1 MVDSLI
7 LFQKGLFLFSPKFL
21 IWAFLREAKV
31 HNRTLVLAG
40 SFLAMVFSFAVVF
53 YSWSFPEIGVRA
65 AFSLDIQYFQKENLF
80 DSNQDL
86 PLTGDRITALDG
98 NPIFSWPQF
107 LRTVQHLPF
116 SDPANGVP
124 NTVRLG
130 FYRPNDQTYH
140 ESVLLYGQTS
150 LENMIPSFL
159 WLVLKMGMVFAG
171 GLILWWKPAE
181 DSARQ
186 FFILGLVSLVAY
198 MGGYHWWRIATQPV
212 LIFCFQAGAIFLP
225 AVSLHF
231 FMIFPKK
238 KLFLV
243 RRPLATFLVV
253 YGVPCLFLF
262 LMVTGYLRLRLIY
275 GVDSASAEGANFIL
289 HEMLLEIYFC
299 LAVSFVWFLGCIAC
313 LIHSFRSA
321 SDETER
327 NQAKWILMG
336 CVAAL
341 APIVYSGYI
350 VFTDASRFGQ
360 GGATWP
366 MFAASLFVTAS
377 FSVSITRYKLIQLSQ
392 YLSSGFSYFLMSSLA
407 GLIYYGIVFLGMLLV
422 GTQFIERPSLSQV
435 AMVSGTAMIIILM
448 LDRLRGRMKA
458 ALDRRFFKE
467 KIKLDQTF
475 RKMSQAIENLVDPL
489 LMARRLLLTTTES
502 LGVPKG
508 SVFLKAP
515 DFSGFK
521 LADYLGNSPRQDV
534 VYNDSVLAKVL
545 LKGESVCLDLASMPG
560 DPAIR
565 KILNSL
571 GGVTVVPL
579 QHEED
584 LTGFLVL
591 GQKGSGAFTID
602 DLNLLAAFSQITVLG
617 LVSAEGH
624 KKIDLLNNELKG
636 KVVKIA
642 EQQNRILAL
651 QSQLSRSSQVSEL
664 TDGQMGD
671 ATTINTAFGLYPNTQ
686 PQKLVGSSLQI
697 KYVMELVGKVA
708 PGGSAVLLCGES
720 GTGKEVV
727 AQVVHDQSSRADKPF
742 VKVHCGALS
751 AGLLESE
758 LFGHVKGAFTSAIKD
773 KIGRFEAANGGTLF
787 LDEIGDINQEVQIK
801 LLRVL
806 QEKIFEKVGS
816 NAPVQV
822 DVRIIAATHQNLEE
836 LIRQGKFR
844 SDLFYRLNV
853 FPITIPALRDREDD
867 IPELSYYFLQKVC
880 DKIGKTISSID
891 DEALLCLRAFS
902 WPGNIRQ
909 LENVIE
915 RAVVITSSNSLLV
928 DDLPDEIKAMAYDF
942 KTSAGVISSD
952 PRLVKITDQSKFDY
966 LRREKDKIL
975 QALSQH
981 GGNKSKVARNLG
993 MARST
998 LVSRMKKLG
1007 LE

>member
-1 MVDSLI
+1 M
-7 LFQKGLFLFSPKFL
+7 FSPKFVV
-21 IWAFLREAKV
+21 WAFLREAKV
-31 HNRTLVLAG
+31 HNRTLVLTG

-65 AFSLDIQYFQKENLF
+65 VFSLDIQYFQKENLLNS
-80 DSNQDL
+80 DQEL
-86 PLTGDRITALDG
+86 PLTGDKITALDG
-98 NPIFSWPQF
+98 NTIYSWPQF
-107 LRTVQHLPF
+107 LRTVQQLPIRN
-116 SDPANGVP
+116 SADGVP

-130 FYRPNDQTYH
+130 FYRPSDQTNH
-140 ESVLLYGQTS
+140 ESLLLYGQTS

-159 WLVLKMGMVFAG
+159 WLVLKMAMVFAG
-171 GLILWWKPAE
+171 GLILWWKPTE

-198 MGGYHWWRIATQPV
+198 MGGYHWWRIATQPM

-231 FMIFPKK
+231 FMIFPKQ

-243 RRPLATFLVV
+243 RRPLVTFSVV
-253 YGVPCLFLF
+253 YGVPSLFLF
-262 LMVTGYLRLRLIY
+262 LMITGYFRLRMIY
-275 GVDSASAEGANFIL
+275 GVDAASAEGSNFIL
-289 HEMLLEIYFC
+289 REMLLEIYFY
-299 LAVSFVWFLGCIAC
+299 LAVAFVWFLGCIGC
-313 LIHSFRSA
+313 LIHSFRNA
-321 SDETER
+321 SDETQR
-327 NQAKWILMG
+327 NQVKWILMG
-336 CVAAL
+336 CIAAL
-341 APIVYSGYI
+341 APIVYSGFI
-350 VFTDASRFGQ
+350 VFTDASRFGR

-407 GLIYYGIVFLGMLLV
+407 GLIYYGIVFSGMLLV
-422 GTQFIERPSLSQV
+422 GTQFIEQPSLSQV

-475 RKMSQAIENLVDPL
+475 RKMSQAIESLVDPL

-515 DFSGFK
+515 DFPGFK
-521 LADYLGNSPRQDV
+521 LADYLGNAPRQDV
-534 VYNDSVLAKVL
+534 IYNDSVLAKVL
-545 LKGESVCLDLASMPG
+545 LKGESVCLDLASMPS

-565 KILNSL
+565 KVLNSL
-571 GGVTVVPL
+571 GGVTIVPL

-624 KKIDLLNNELKG
+624 KKIDLLNNEIKG

-651 QSQLSRSSQVSEL
+651 QSQLSRGSQLSEV
-664 TDGQMGD
+664 TDGQVTD
-671 ATTINTAFGLYPNTQ
+671 ALSVNTAGELHLNGQ
-686 PQKLVGSSLQI
+686 AQKLVGSSQQI

-708 PGGSAVLLCGES
+708 PGGSAVLLRGES

-727 AQVVHDQSSRADKPF
+727 AQVLHEQSSRADKPF

-816 NAPVQV
+816 NVPIQV

-853 FPITIPALRDREDD
+853 FPITIPTLKERDDD
-867 IPELSYYFLQKVC
+867 IPELSYYFLQKAC
-880 DKIGKTISSID
+880 YKLGKTIVSID

-915 RAVVITSSNSLLV
+915 RGVVITSSKSLQV

-942 KTSAGVISSD
+942 NSSVEVANSGQG
-952 PRLVKITDQSKFDY
+952 LIKVTDQSKSDY
-966 LRREKDKIL
+966 LRREKDKIF

-981 GGNKSKVARNLG
+981 GGNKSKASRSLG

>member
-1 MVDSLI
+1 
-7 LFQKGLFLFSPKFL
+7 
-21 IWAFLREAKV
+21 
-31 HNRTLVLAG
+31 
-40 SFLAMVFSFAVVF
+40 MVFSFAVVF

-65 AFSLDIQYFQKENLF
+65 VFSLDIQYFQKENLLNS
-80 DSNQDL
+80 DQEL
-86 PLTGDRITALDG
+86 PLTGDKITALDG
-98 NPIFSWPQF
+98 NTIYSWPQF
-107 LRTVQHLPF
+107 LRTVQQLPIRN
-116 SDPANGVP
+116 SADGVP

-130 FYRPNDQTYH
+130 FYRPSDQTNH
-140 ESVLLYGQTS
+140 ESLLLYGQTS

-159 WLVLKMGMVFAG
+159 WLVLKMAMVFAG
-171 GLILWWKPAE
+171 GLILWWKPTE

-198 MGGYHWWRIATQPV
+198 MGGYHWWRIATQPI

-231 FMIFPKK
+231 FMIFPKQ

-243 RRPLATFLVV
+243 RRPLFTFSVV
-253 YGVPCLFLF
+253 YGVPSLFLF
-262 LMVTGYLRLRLIY
+262 LMITGYFRLRMIY
-275 GVDSASAEGANFIL
+275 GVDAASAEGSNFIL
-289 HEMLLEIYFC
+289 REMLLEIYFY
-299 LAVSFVWFLGCIAC
+299 LAVAFVWFLGCIGC
-313 LIHSFRSA
+313 LIHSFRNA
-321 SDETER
+321 SDETQR
-327 NQAKWILMG
+327 NQVKWILMG
-336 CVAAL
+336 CIAAL
-341 APIVYSGYI
+341 APIVYSGFI
-350 VFTDASRFGQ
+350 VFTDASRFGR

-407 GLIYYGIVFLGMLLV
+407 GLIYYGIVFSGMLLV
-422 GTQFIERPSLSQV
+422 GTQFIEQPSLSQV

-475 RKMSQAIENLVDPL
+475 RKMSQAIESLVDPL

-515 DFSGFK
+515 DFPGFK
-521 LADYLGNSPRQDV
+521 LADYLGNAPRQDV
-534 VYNDSVLAKVL
+534 IYNDSVLAKVL
-545 LKGESVCLDLASMPG
+545 LKGESVCLDLASMPS

-565 KILNSL
+565 KVLNSL
-571 GGVTVVPL
+571 GGVTIVPL

-651 QSQLSRSSQVSEL
+651 QSQLSRGSQLSEV
-664 TDGQMGD
+664 TDGQVTD
-671 ATTINTAFGLYPNTQ
+671 ALSVNTAGELHLNGQ
-686 PQKLVGSSLQI
+686 AQKLVGSSQQI

-708 PGGSAVLLCGES
+708 PGGSAVLLRGES

-727 AQVVHDQSSRADKPF
+727 AQVLHEQSSRADKPF

-816 NAPVQV
+816 NVPIQV

-853 FPITIPALRDREDD
+853 FPITIPTLKERDDD
-867 IPELSYYFLQKVC
+867 IPELSYYFLQKAC
-880 DKIGKTISSID
+880 YKLGKTIVSID

-915 RAVVITSSNSLLV
+915 RGVVITSSKSLQV

-942 KTSAGVISSD
+942 NSSVEVANSGQG
-952 PRLVKITDQSKFDY
+952 LIKVTDQSKSDY
-966 LRREKDKIL
+966 LRREKDKIF

-981 GGNKSKVARNLG
+981 GGNKSKASRSLG

>member
-1 MVDSLI
+1 M
-7 LFQKGLFLFSPKFL
+7 FSPKFVV
-21 IWAFLREAKV
+21 WAFLREAKV
-31 HNRTLVLAG
+31 HNRTLVLTG

-65 AFSLDIQYFQKENLF
+65 VFSLDIQYFQKENLLNS
-80 DSNQDL
+80 DQEL
-86 PLTGDRITALDG
+86 PLTGDKITALDG
-98 NPIFSWPQF
+98 NTIYSWPQF
-107 LRTVQHLPF
+107 LRTVQQLPIRN
-116 SDPANGVP
+116 SADGVP

-130 FYRPNDQTYH
+130 FYRPSDQTNH
-140 ESVLLYGQTS
+140 ESLLLYGQTS

-159 WLVLKMGMVFAG
+159 WLVLKMAMVFAG
-171 GLILWWKPAE
+171 GLILWWKPTE

-198 MGGYHWWRIATQPV
+198 MGGYHWWRIATQPM

-231 FMIFPKK
+231 FMIFPKQ

-243 RRPLATFLVV
+243 RRPLVTFSVV
-253 YGVPCLFLF
+253 YGVPSLFLF
-262 LMVTGYLRLRLIY
+262 LMITGYFRLRMIY
-275 GVDSASAEGANFIL
+275 GVDAASAEGSNFIL
-289 HEMLLEIYFC
+289 REMLLEIYFY
-299 LAVSFVWFLGCIAC
+299 LAVAFVWFLGCIGC
-313 LIHSFRSA
+313 LIHSFRNA
-321 SDETER
+321 SDETQR
-327 NQAKWILMG
+327 NQVKWILMG
-336 CVAAL
+336 CIAAL
-341 APIVYSGYI
+341 APIVYSGFI
-350 VFTDASRFGQ
+350 VFTDASRFGR

-407 GLIYYGIVFLGMLLV
+407 GLIYYGIVFSGMLLV
-422 GTQFIERPSLSQV
+422 GTQFIEQPSLSQV

-475 RKMSQAIENLVDPL
+475 RKMSQAIESLVDPL

-515 DFSGFK
+515 DFPGFK
-521 LADYLGNSPRQDV
+521 LADYLGNAPRQDV
-534 VYNDSVLAKVL
+534 IYNDSVLAKVL
-545 LKGESVCLDLASMPG
+545 LKGESVCLDLASMPS

-565 KILNSL
+565 KVLNSL
-571 GGVTVVPL
+571 GGVTIVPL

-591 GQKGSGAFTID
+591 GQKGLGAFTID

-651 QSQLSRSSQVSEL
+651 QSQLSRGSQLSEV
-664 TDGQMGD
+664 TDGQVTD
-671 ATTINTAFGLYPNTQ
+671 ALSVNTAGELHLNGQ
-686 PQKLVGSSLQI
+686 AQKLVGSSQQI

-708 PGGSAVLLCGES
+708 PGGSAVLLRGES

-727 AQVVHDQSSRADKPF
+727 AQVLHEQSSRADKPF

-816 NAPVQV
+816 NVPIQV

-853 FPITIPALRDREDD
+853 FPITIPTLKERDDD
-867 IPELSYYFLQKVC
+867 IPELSYYFLQKAC
-880 DKIGKTISSID
+880 YKLGKTIVSID

-915 RAVVITSSNSLLV
+915 RGVVITSSKSLQV

-942 KTSAGVISSD
+942 NSSVEVTNSGQG
-952 PRLVKITDQSKFDY
+952 LIKVTDQSKSDY
-966 LRREKDKIL
+966 LRREKDKIF

-981 GGNKSKVARNLG
+981 GGNKSKASRSLG

>member
-1 MVDSLI
+1 
-7 LFQKGLFLFSPKFL
+7 LFSPKFVV
-21 IWAFLREAKV
+21 WAFLREAKV
-31 HNRTLVLAG
+31 HNRTLVLTG

-65 AFSLDIQYFQKENLF
+65 VFSLDIQYFQKENLLNS
-80 DSNQDL
+80 DQEL
-86 PLTGDRITALDG
+86 PLTGDKITALDG
-98 NPIFSWPQF
+98 NTIYSWPQF
-107 LRTVQHLPF
+107 LRTVQQLPIRN
-116 SDPANGVP
+116 SADGVP

-130 FYRPNDQTYH
+130 FYRPSDQTNH
-140 ESVLLYGQTS
+140 ESLLLYGQTS

-159 WLVLKMGMVFAG
+159 WLVLKMAMVFAG
-171 GLILWWKPAE
+171 GLILWWKPTE

-198 MGGYHWWRIATQPV
+198 MGGYHWWRIATQPM

-231 FMIFPKK
+231 FMIFPKQ

-243 RRPLATFLVV
+243 RRPLVTFSVV
-253 YGVPCLFLF
+253 YGVPSLFLF
-262 LMVTGYLRLRLIY
+262 LMITGYFRLRMIY
-275 GVDSASAEGANFIL
+275 GVDAASAEGSNFIL
-289 HEMLLEIYFC
+289 REMLLEIYFY
-299 LAVSFVWFLGCIAC
+299 LAVAFVWFLGCIGC
-313 LIHSFRSA
+313 LIHSFRNA
-321 SDETER
+321 SDETQR
-327 NQAKWILMG
+327 NQVKWILMG
-336 CVAAL
+336 CIAAL
-341 APIVYSGYI
+341 APIVYSGFI
-350 VFTDASRFGQ
+350 VFTDASRFGR

-407 GLIYYGIVFLGMLLV
+407 GLIYYGIVFSGMLLV
-422 GTQFIERPSLSQV
+422 GTQFIEQPSLSQV

-475 RKMSQAIENLVDPL
+475 RKMSQAIESLVDPL

-515 DFSGFK
+515 DFPGFK
-521 LADYLGNSPRQDV
+521 LADYLGNAPRQDV
-534 VYNDSVLAKVL
+534 IYNDSVLAKVL
-545 LKGESVCLDLASMPG
+545 LKGESVCLDLASMPS

-565 KILNSL
+565 KVLNSL
-571 GGVTVVPL
+571 GGVTIVPL

-591 GQKGSGAFTID
+591 GQKGLGAFTID

-636 KVVKIA
+636 KIVKIA

-651 QSQLSRSSQVSEL
+651 QSQLSRGSQLSEV
-664 TDGQMGD
+664 TDGQVTD
-671 ATTINTAFGLYPNTQ
+671 ALSVNTAGELHLNGQ
-686 PQKLVGSSLQI
+686 AQKLVGSSQQI

-708 PGGSAVLLCGES
+708 PGGSAVLLRGES

-727 AQVVHDQSSRADKPF
+727 AQVLHEQSSRADKPF

-816 NAPVQV
+816 NVPIQV

-853 FPITIPALRDREDD
+853 FPITIPTLKERDDD
-867 IPELSYYFLQKVC
+867 IPELSYYFLQKAC
-880 DKIGKTISSID
+880 YKLGKTIVSID

-915 RAVVITSSNSLLV
+915 RGVVITSSKSLQV

-942 KTSAGVISSD
+942 NSSVEVTNSGQG
-952 PRLVKITDQSKFDY
+952 LIKVTDQSKSDY
-966 LRREKDKIL
+966 LRREKDKIF

-981 GGNKSKVARNLG
+981 GGNKSKASRSLG

>member
-1 MVDSLI
+1 M
-7 LFQKGLFLFSPKFL
+7 FSPKFVV
-21 IWAFLREAKV
+21 WAFLREAKV
-31 HNRTLVLAG
+31 HNRTLVLTG

-65 AFSLDIQYFQKENLF
+65 VFSLDIQYFQKENLLNS
-80 DSNQDL
+80 DQEL
-86 PLTGDRITALDG
+86 PLTGDKITALDG
-98 NPIFSWPQF
+98 NTIYSWPQF
-107 LRTVQHLPF
+107 LRTVQQLPIRN
-116 SDPANGVP
+116 SADGVP

-130 FYRPNDQTYH
+130 FYRPSDQTNH
-140 ESVLLYGQTS
+140 ESLLLYGQTS

-159 WLVLKMGMVFAG
+159 WLVLKMAMVFAG
-171 GLILWWKPAE
+171 GLILWWKPTE

-198 MGGYHWWRIATQPV
+198 MGGYHWWRIATQPM

-231 FMIFPKK
+231 FMIFPKQ

-243 RRPLATFLVV
+243 RRPLVTFSLV
-253 YGVPCLFLF
+253 YGVPSLFLF
-262 LMVTGYLRLRLIY
+262 LMITGYFRLRMIY
-275 GVDSASAEGANFIL
+275 GVDAASAEGSNFIL
-289 HEMLLEIYFC
+289 REMLLEIYFY
-299 LAVSFVWFLGCIAC
+299 LAVAFVWFLGCIGC
-313 LIHSFRSA
+313 LIHSFRNA
-321 SDETER
+321 SDETQR
-327 NQAKWILMG
+327 NQVKWILMG
-336 CVAAL
+336 CIAAL
-341 APIVYSGYI
+341 APIVYSGFI
-350 VFTDASRFGQ
+350 VFTDASRFGR

-407 GLIYYGIVFLGMLLV
+407 GLIYYGIVFSGMLLV
-422 GTQFIERPSLSQV
+422 GTQFIEQPSLSQV

-475 RKMSQAIENLVDPL
+475 RKMSQAIESLVDPL

-515 DFSGFK
+515 DFPGFK
-521 LADYLGNSPRQDV
+521 LADYLGNAPRQDV
-534 VYNDSVLAKVL
+534 IYNDSVLAKVL
-545 LKGESVCLDLASMPG
+545 LKGESVCLDLASMPS

-565 KILNSL
+565 KVLNAL
-571 GGVTVVPL
+571 GGVTIVPL

-636 KVVKIA
+636 KIVKIA

-651 QSQLSRSSQVSEL
+651 QSQLSRGSQLSEV
-664 TDGQMGD
+664 TDGQVTD
-671 ATTINTAFGLYPNTQ
+671 ALSVNTAGELHLNGQ
-686 PQKLVGSSLQI
+686 AQKLVGSSQQI

-708 PGGSAVLLCGES
+708 PGGSAVLLRGES

-727 AQVVHDQSSRADKPF
+727 AQVLHEQSSRADKPF

-816 NAPVQV
+816 NVPIQV

-853 FPITIPALRDREDD
+853 FPITIPTLKERDDD
-867 IPELSYYFLQKVC
+867 IPELSYYFLQKAC
-880 DKIGKTISSID
+880 YKLGKTIVSID

-915 RAVVITSSNSLLV
+915 RGVVITSSKSLQV

-942 KTSAGVISSD
+942 NSSVEVANSGQG
-952 PRLVKITDQSKFDY
+952 LIKVTDQSKSDY
-966 LRREKDKIL
+966 LRREKDKIF

-981 GGNKSKVARNLG
+981 GGNKSKASRSLG

>member
-1 MVDSLI
+1 M
-7 LFQKGLFLFSPKFL
+7 FSPKFVV
-21 IWAFLREAKV
+21 WAFLREAKV
-31 HNRTLVLAG
+31 HNRTLVLTG

-65 AFSLDIQYFQKENLF
+65 VFSLDIQYFQKENLLNS
-80 DSNQDL
+80 DQEL
-86 PLTGDRITALDG
+86 PLTGDKITALDG
-98 NPIFSWPQF
+98 NTIYSWPQF
-107 LRTVQHLPF
+107 LRTVQQLPIRN
-116 SDPANGVP
+116 SADGVP

-130 FYRPNDQTYH
+130 FYRPSDQTNH
-140 ESVLLYGQTS
+140 ESLLLYGQTS

-159 WLVLKMGMVFAG
+159 WLVLKMAMVFAG
-171 GLILWWKPAE
+171 GLILWWKPTE

-198 MGGYHWWRIATQPV
+198 MGGYHWWRIATQPM

-231 FMIFPKK
+231 FMIFPKQ

-243 RRPLATFLVV
+243 RRPLVTFSLV
-253 YGVPCLFLF
+253 YGVPSLFLF
-262 LMVTGYLRLRLIY
+262 LMITGYFRLRMIY
-275 GVDSASAEGANFIL
+275 GVDAASAEGSNFIL
-289 HEMLLEIYFC
+289 REMLLEIYFY
-299 LAVSFVWFLGCIAC
+299 LAVAFVWFLGCIGC
-313 LIHSFRSA
+313 LIHSFRNA
-321 SDETER
+321 SDETQR
-327 NQAKWILMG
+327 NQVKWILMG
-336 CVAAL
+336 CIAAL
-341 APIVYSGYI
+341 APIVYSGFI
-350 VFTDASRFGQ
+350 VFTDASRFGR

-407 GLIYYGIVFLGMLLV
+407 GLIYYGIVFSGMLLV
-422 GTQFIERPSLSQV
+422 GTQFIEQPSLSQV

-475 RKMSQAIENLVDPL
+475 RKMSQAIESLVDPL

-515 DFSGFK
+515 DFPGFK
-521 LADYLGNSPRQDV
+521 LADYLGNAPRQDV
-534 VYNDSVLAKVL
+534 IYNDSVLAKVL
-545 LKGESVCLDLASMPG
+545 LKGESVCLDLASMPS

-565 KILNSL
+565 KVLNSL
-571 GGVTVVPL
+571 GGVTIVPL

-651 QSQLSRSSQVSEL
+651 QSQLSRGSQLSEV
-664 TDGQMGD
+664 TDGQVTD
-671 ATTINTAFGLYPNTQ
+671 ALSVNTAGELHLNGQ
-686 PQKLVGSSLQI
+686 AQKLVGSSQQI

-708 PGGSAVLLCGES
+708 PGGSAVLLRGES

-727 AQVVHDQSSRADKPF
+727 AQVLHEQSSRADKPF

-816 NAPVQV
+816 NVPIQV

-853 FPITIPALRDREDD
+853 FPITIPTLKERDDD
-867 IPELSYYFLQKVC
+867 IPELSYYFLQKAC
-880 DKIGKTISSID
+880 YKLGKTIVSID

-915 RAVVITSSNSLLV
+915 RGVVITSSKSLQV

-942 KTSAGVISSD
+942 NSSVEVANSGQG
-952 PRLVKITDQSKFDY
+952 LIKVTDQSKSDY
-966 LRREKDKIL
+966 LRREKDKIF

-981 GGNKSKVARNLG
+981 GGNKSKASRSLG

>member
-1 MVDSLI
+1 M
-7 LFQKGLFLFSPKFL
+7 FSPKFVV
-21 IWAFLREAKV
+21 WAFLREAKV
-31 HNRTLVLAG
+31 HNRTLVLTG

-65 AFSLDIQYFQKENLF
+65 VFSLDIQYFQKENLLNS
-80 DSNQDL
+80 DQEL
-86 PLTGDRITALDG
+86 PLTGDKITALDG
-98 NPIFSWPQF
+98 NTIYSWPQF
-107 LRTVQHLPF
+107 LRTVQQLPIRN
-116 SDPANGVP
+116 SADGVP

-130 FYRPNDQTYH
+130 FYRPSDLTNH
-140 ESVLLYGQTS
+140 ESLLLYGQTS

-159 WLVLKMGMVFAG
+159 WLVLKMAMVFAG
-171 GLILWWKPAE
+171 GLILWWKPTE

-198 MGGYHWWRIATQPV
+198 MGGYHWWRIATQPI

-231 FMIFPKK
+231 FMIFPKQ

-243 RRPLATFLVV
+243 RRPLITFSVV
-253 YGVPCLFLF
+253 YGVPSLFLF
-262 LMVTGYLRLRLIY
+262 LMITGYFRLRMIY
-275 GVDSASAEGANFIL
+275 GVDAASAEGSNFIL
-289 HEMLLEIYFC
+289 REMLLEIYFY
-299 LAVSFVWFLGCIAC
+299 LAVAFVWFLGCIGC
-313 LIHSFRSA
+313 LIHSFRNA
-321 SDETER
+321 SDETQR
-327 NQAKWILMG
+327 NQVKWILMG
-336 CVAAL
+336 CIAAL
-341 APIVYSGYI
+341 APIVYSGFI
-350 VFTDASRFGQ
+350 VFTDASRFGR

-407 GLIYYGIVFLGMLLV
+407 GLIYYGIVFSGMLLV
-422 GTQFIERPSLSQV
+422 GTQFIEQPSLSQV

-475 RKMSQAIENLVDPL
+475 RKMSQAIESLVDPL

-515 DFSGFK
+515 DFPGFK
-521 LADYLGNSPRQDV
+521 LADYLGNAPRQDV
-534 VYNDSVLAKVL
+534 IYNDSVLAKVL
-545 LKGESVCLDLASMPG
+545 LKGESVCLDLASMPS

-565 KILNSL
+565 KVLNSL
-571 GGVTVVPL
+571 GGVTIVPL

-651 QSQLSRSSQVSEL
+651 QSQLSRGSQLSEV
-664 TDGQMGD
+664 TDGQVTD
-671 ATTINTAFGLYPNTQ
+671 ALSVNTAGELHLNGQ
-686 PQKLVGSSLQI
+686 AQKLVGSSQQI

-708 PGGSAVLLCGES
+708 PGGSAVLLRGES

-727 AQVVHDQSSRADKPF
+727 AQVLHEQSSRADKPF

-816 NAPVQV
+816 NVPIQV

-853 FPITIPALRDREDD
+853 FPITIPTLKERDDD
-867 IPELSYYFLQKVC
+867 IPELSYYFLQKAC
-880 DKIGKTISSID
+880 YKLGKTIVSID

-915 RAVVITSSNSLLV
+915 RGVVITSSKSLQV

-942 KTSAGVISSD
+942 NSSVEVANSGQG
-952 PRLVKITDQSKFDY
+952 LIKVTDQSKSDY
-966 LRREKDKIL
+966 LRREKDKIF

-981 GGNKSKVARNLG
+981 GGNKSKASRSLG

>member
-1 MVDSLI
+1 M
-7 LFQKGLFLFSPKFL
+7 FSPKFVV
-21 IWAFLREAKV
+21 WAFLREAKV
-31 HNRTLVLAG
+31 HNRTLVLTG

-65 AFSLDIQYFQKENLF
+65 VFSLDIQYFQKENLLNS
-80 DSNQDL
+80 DQEL
-86 PLTGDRITALDG
+86 PLTGDKITALDG
-98 NPIFSWPQF
+98 NTIYSWPQF
-107 LRTVQHLPF
+107 LRTVQQLPIRN
-116 SDPANGVP
+116 SADGVP

-130 FYRPNDQTYH
+130 FYRPSDQTNH
-140 ESVLLYGQTS
+140 ESLLLYGQTS

-159 WLVLKMGMVFAG
+159 WLVLKMAMVFAG
-171 GLILWWKPAE
+171 GLILWWKPTE

-198 MGGYHWWRIATQPV
+198 MGGYHWWRIATQPI

-231 FMIFPKK
+231 FMIFPKQ

-243 RRPLATFLVV
+243 RRPLVTFSVV
-253 YGVPCLFLF
+253 YGVPSLFLF
-262 LMVTGYLRLRLIY
+262 LMITGYFRLRMIY
-275 GVDSASAEGANFIL
+275 GVDAASAEGSNFIL
-289 HEMLLEIYFC
+289 REMLLEIYFY
-299 LAVSFVWFLGCIAC
+299 LAVAFVWFLGCIGC
-313 LIHSFRSA
+313 LIHSFRNA
-321 SDETER
+321 SDETQR
-327 NQAKWILMG
+327 NQVKWILMG
-336 CVAAL
+336 CIAAL
-341 APIVYSGYI
+341 APIVYSGFI
-350 VFTDASRFGQ
+350 VFTDASRFGR

-407 GLIYYGIVFLGMLLV
+407 GLIYYGIVFSGMLLV
-422 GTQFIERPSLSQV
+422 GTQFIEQPSLSQV

-475 RKMSQAIENLVDPL
+475 RKMSQAIESLVDPL

-515 DFSGFK
+515 DFPGFK
-521 LADYLGNSPRQDV
+521 LADYLGNAPRQDV
-534 VYNDSVLAKVL
+534 IYNDSVLAKVL
-545 LKGESVCLDLASMPG
+545 LKGESVCLDLASMPS

-565 KILNSL
+565 KVLNSL
-571 GGVTVVPL
+571 GGVTIVPL

-651 QSQLSRSSQVSEL
+651 QSQLSRGSQLSEV
-664 TDGQMGD
+664 TDGQVTD
-671 ATTINTAFGLYPNTQ
+671 ALSVNTAGELHLNGQ
-686 PQKLVGSSLQI
+686 AQKLVGSSQQI

-708 PGGSAVLLCGES
+708 PGGSAVLLRGES

-727 AQVVHDQSSRADKPF
+727 AQVLHEQSSRADKPF

-816 NAPVQV
+816 NVPIQV

-853 FPITIPALRDREDD
+853 FPITIPTLKERDDD
-867 IPELSYYFLQKVC
+867 IPELSYYFLQKAC
-880 DKIGKTISSID
+880 YKLGKTIVSID

-915 RAVVITSSNSLLV
+915 RGVVITSSKSLQV

-942 KTSAGVISSD
+942 NSSVEVANSGQG
-952 PRLVKITDQSKFDY
+952 LIKVTDQSKSDY
-966 LRREKDKIL
+966 LRREKDKIF

-981 GGNKSKVARNLG
+981 GGNKSKASRSLG

>member
-1 MVDSLI
+1 M
-7 LFQKGLFLFSPKFL
+7 FSPKFVV
-21 IWAFLREAKV
+21 WAFLREAKV
-31 HNRTLVLAG
+31 HNRTLVLTS
-40 SFLAMVFSFAVVF
+40 SFLAMVFSFAIVF

-65 AFSLDIQYFQKENLF
+65 VFSLDIQYFQKENLLNS
-80 DSNQDL
+80 DQEL
-86 PLTGDRITALDG
+86 PLTGDKITALDG
-98 NPIFSWPQF
+98 NTIYSWPQF
-107 LRTVQHLPF
+107 LRTVQQLPIRN
-116 SDPANGVP
+116 SADGVS

-130 FYRPNDQTYH
+130 FYRPSDQTNH

-159 WLVLKMGMVFAG
+159 WLVLKMAMVFAG
-171 GLILWWKPAE
+171 GLILWWKPTE

-198 MGGYHWWRIATQPV
+198 MGGYHWWRIATQPM

-231 FMIFPKK
+231 FMIFPKQ

-243 RRPLATFLVV
+243 RRPLVTFSVV
-253 YGVPCLFLF
+253 YGVPSLFLF
-262 LMVTGYLRLRLIY
+262 LMITGYFRLRMIY
-275 GVDSASAEGANFIL
+275 GVDAASAEGSNFIL
-289 HEMLLEIYFC
+289 REMLLEIYFY
-299 LAVSFVWFLGCIAC
+299 LAVAFVWFLGCIGC
-313 LIHSFRSA
+313 LIHSFRNA
-321 SDETER
+321 SDETQR
-327 NQAKWILMG
+327 NQVKWILMG
-336 CVAAL
+336 CIAAL
-341 APIVYSGYI
+341 APIVYSGFI
-350 VFTDASRFGQ
+350 VFTDASRFGR

-407 GLIYYGIVFLGMLLV
+407 GLIYYGIVFSGMLLV
-422 GTQFIERPSLSQV
+422 GTQFIEQPSLSQV

-475 RKMSQAIENLVDPL
+475 RKMSQAIESLVDPL

-515 DFSGFK
+515 DFPGFK
-521 LADYLGNSPRQDV
+521 LADYLGNAPRQDV
-534 VYNDSVLAKVL
+534 IYNDSVLAKVL
-545 LKGESVCLDLASMPG
+545 LKGESVCLDLASMPS

-565 KILNSL
+565 KVLNSL
-571 GGVTVVPL
+571 GGVTIVPL

-651 QSQLSRSSQVSEL
+651 QSQLSRGSQLSEV
-664 TDGQMGD
+664 TDGQVTE
-671 ATTINTAFGLYPNTQ
+671 ALSVNTAGELHLNGQ
-686 PQKLVGSSLQI
+686 AQKLVGSSQQI

-708 PGGSAVLLCGES
+708 PGGSAVLLRGES

-727 AQVVHDQSSRADKPF
+727 AQVLHEQSSRADKPF

-816 NAPVQV
+816 NVPIQV

-853 FPITIPALRDREDD
+853 FPITIPTLKERDDD
-867 IPELSYYFLQKVC
+867 IPELSYYFLQKAC
-880 DKIGKTISSID
+880 YKLGKTIVSID

-915 RAVVITSSNSLLV
+915 RGVVITSSKSLQV

-942 KTSAGVISSD
+942 NSSAEVANSGQGLIKV
-952 PRLVKITDQSKFDY
+952 TDQSKSDY
-966 LRREKDKIL
+966 LRREKDKIF

-981 GGNKSKVARNLG
+981 GGNKSKASRSLG

>member
-1 MVDSLI
+1 
-7 LFQKGLFLFSPKFL
+7 
-21 IWAFLREAKV
+21 
-31 HNRTLVLAG
+31 
-40 SFLAMVFSFAVVF
+40 MVFSFAVVF

-65 AFSLDIQYFQKENLF
+65 VFSLDIQYFQKENLLNS
-80 DSNQDL
+80 DQEL
-86 PLTGDRITALDG
+86 PLTGDKITALDG
-98 NPIFSWPQF
+98 NTIYSWPQF
-107 LRTVQHLPF
+107 LRTVQQLPIRN
-116 SDPANGVP
+116 SADGVP

-130 FYRPNDQTYH
+130 FYRPSDQTNH
-140 ESVLLYGQTS
+140 ESLLLYGQTS

-159 WLVLKMGMVFAG
+159 WLVLKMAMVFAG
-171 GLILWWKPAE
+171 GLILWWKPTE

-198 MGGYHWWRIATQPV
+198 MGGYHWWRIATQPI

-231 FMIFPKK
+231 FMIFPKQ

-243 RRPLATFLVV
+243 RRPLVTFSVV
-253 YGVPCLFLF
+253 YGVPSLFLF
-262 LMVTGYLRLRLIY
+262 LMITGYFRLRMIY
-275 GVDSASAEGANFIL
+275 GVDAASAEGSNFIL
-289 HEMLLEIYFC
+289 REMLLEIYFY
-299 LAVSFVWFLGCIAC
+299 LAVAFVWFLGCIGC
-313 LIHSFRSA
+313 LIHSFRNA
-321 SDETER
+321 SDETQR
-327 NQAKWILMG
+327 NQVKWILMG
-336 CVAAL
+336 CIAAL
-341 APIVYSGYI
+341 APIVYSGFI
-350 VFTDASRFGQ
+350 VFTDASRFGR

-407 GLIYYGIVFLGMLLV
+407 GLIYYGIVFSGMLLV
-422 GTQFIERPSLSQV
+422 GTQFIEQPSLSQV

-475 RKMSQAIENLVDPL
+475 RKMSQAIESLVDPL

-515 DFSGFK
+515 DFPGFK
-521 LADYLGNSPRQDV
+521 LADYLGNAPRQDV
-534 VYNDSVLAKVL
+534 IYNDSVLAKVL
-545 LKGESVCLDLASMPG
+545 LKGESVCLDLASMPS

-565 KILNSL
+565 KVLNSL
-571 GGVTVVPL
+571 GGVTIVPL

-651 QSQLSRSSQVSEL
+651 QSQLSRGSQLSEV
-664 TDGQMGD
+664 TDGQVTD
-671 ATTINTAFGLYPNTQ
+671 ALSVNTAGELHLNGQ
-686 PQKLVGSSLQI
+686 AQKLVGSSQQI

-708 PGGSAVLLCGES
+708 PGGSAVLLRGES

-727 AQVVHDQSSRADKPF
+727 AQVLHEQSSRADKPF

-816 NAPVQV
+816 NVPIQV

-853 FPITIPALRDREDD
+853 FPITIPTLKERDDD
-867 IPELSYYFLQKVC
+867 IPELSYYFLQKAC
-880 DKIGKTISSID
+880 YKLGKTIVSID

-915 RAVVITSSNSLLV
+915 RGVVITSSKSLQV

-942 KTSAGVISSD
+942 NSSVEVTNSGQG
-952 PRLVKITDQSKFDY
+952 LIKVTDQSKSDY
-966 LRREKDKIL
+966 LRREKDKIF

-981 GGNKSKVARNLG
+981 GGNKSKASRSLG

>member
-1 MVDSLI
+1 M
-7 LFQKGLFLFSPKFL
+7 FSPKFL

-31 HNRTLVLAG
+31 HNRTLVLVG
-40 SFLAMVFSFAVVF
+40 SFLAMVFSFVVVF

-65 AFSLDIQYFQKENLF
+65 AFSLDIQYFQKENLI
-80 DSNQDL
+80 DSDQDL
-86 PLTGDRITALDG
+86 PLTGDKITSLNG

-107 LRTVQHLPF
+107 LRTVHQLPF
-116 SDPANGVP
+116 RDPANGVP
-124 NTVRLG
+124 DTVRLG
-130 FYRPNDQTYH
+130 FYRPSDQTNH

-159 WLVLKMGMVFAG
+159 WLVLKMAMVFAG
-171 GLILWWKPAE
+171 GLILWWKPTE

-198 MGGYHWWRIATQPV
+198 MGGYHWWRIATHPI

-243 RRPLATFLVV
+243 RRPLTTFLVV

-262 LMVTGYLRLRLIY
+262 LMITGYFRLRLIY
-275 GVDSASAEGANFIL
+275 GVDSASAEGVNFIL
-289 HEMLLEIYFC
+289 REMLLEIYFY
-299 LAVSFVWFLGCIAC
+299 LAVSFVWFLGCIGC

-321 SDETER
+321 SDETQR
-327 NQAKWILMG
+327 NQAKWILVG

-350 VFTDASRFGQ
+350 VFTDASRFGR

-392 YLSSGFSYFLMSSLA
+392 YLSSGLSYFLMSSLA

-422 GTQFIERPSLSQV
+422 GTQFIEQPSLSQV

-475 RKMSQAIENLVDPL
+475 RKMSQAIESLVDPL

-515 DFSGFK
+515 DFPGFK
-521 LADYLGNSPRQDV
+521 LADYLGNAPRQDV
-534 VYNDSVLAKVL
+534 IYNDSVLAKVL

-571 GGVTVVPL
+571 GGVTIVPL
-579 QHEED
+579 QHEDD

-591 GQKGSGAFTID
+591 GQKGSGTFTID

-651 QSQLSRSSQVSEL
+651 QSQLSRSSQVTEL
-664 TDGQMGD
+664 TDGQVDD
-671 ATTINTAFGLYPNTQ
+671 ATINNSAFGLPQNIQ
-686 PQKLVGSSLQI
+686 SQKLVGSSLQI

-708 PGGSAVLLCGES
+708 PGGSAVLLRGES

-727 AQVVHDQSSRADKPF
+727 AQVLHDQSSRADKPF
-742 VKVHCGALS
+742 IKVHCGALS

-816 NAPVQV
+816 NVPVQV

-867 IPELSYYFLQKVC
+867 IPELSYYFLQKAC

-891 DEALLCLRAFS
+891 DDALLCLRAFS

-942 KTSAGVISSD
+942 NSAADVINSE
-952 PRLVKITDQSKFDY
+952 PGLIKVTDQSKSDY

-981 GGNKSKVARNLG
+981 GGNKSKVARSLG

-1007 LE
+1007 ME

>member
-1 MVDSLI
+1 M
-7 LFQKGLFLFSPKFL
+7 FSPKFVV
-21 IWAFLREAKV
+21 WAFLREAKV
-31 HNRTLVLAG
+31 HNRTLVLTG

-65 AFSLDIQYFQKENLF
+65 VFSLDIQYFQKENLLNS
-80 DSNQDL
+80 DQEL
-86 PLTGDRITALDG
+86 PLTGDKITALDG
-98 NPIFSWPQF
+98 NTIYSWPQF
-107 LRTVQHLPF
+107 LRTVQQLPIRN
-116 SDPANGVP
+116 SADGVP

-130 FYRPNDQTYH
+130 FYRPSDQTNH
-140 ESVLLYGQTS
+140 ESLLLYGQTS

-159 WLVLKMGMVFAG
+159 WLVLKMAMVFAG
-171 GLILWWKPAE
+171 GLILWWKPTE

-198 MGGYHWWRIATQPV
+198 MGGYHWWRIATQPI

-231 FMIFPKK
+231 FMIFPKQ

-243 RRPLATFLVV
+243 RRPLVTFSVV
-253 YGVPCLFLF
+253 YGVPSLFLF
-262 LMVTGYLRLRLIY
+262 LMITGYFRLRMIY
-275 GVDSASAEGANFIL
+275 GVDAASAEGSNFIL
-289 HEMLLEIYFC
+289 REMLLEIYFY
-299 LAVSFVWFLGCIAC
+299 LAVAFVWFLGCIGC
-313 LIHSFRSA
+313 LIHSFRNA
-321 SDETER
+321 SDETQR
-327 NQAKWILMG
+327 NQVKWILMG
-336 CVAAL
+336 CIAAL
-341 APIVYSGYI
+341 APIVYSGFI
-350 VFTDASRFGQ
+350 VFTDASRFGR

-407 GLIYYGIVFLGMLLV
+407 GLIYYGIVFSGMLLV
-422 GTQFIERPSLSQV
+422 GTQFIEQPSLSQV

-475 RKMSQAIENLVDPL
+475 RKMSQAIESLVDPL

-515 DFSGFK
+515 DFPGFK
-521 LADYLGNSPRQDV
+521 LADYLGNAPRQDV
-534 VYNDSVLAKVL
+534 IYNDSVLAKVL
-545 LKGESVCLDLASMPG
+545 LKGESVCLDLASMPS

-565 KILNSL
+565 KVLNSL
-571 GGVTVVPL
+571 GGVTIVPL

-651 QSQLSRSSQVSEL
+651 QSQLSRGSQLSEV
-664 TDGQMGD
+664 TDGQVTD
-671 ATTINTAFGLYPNTQ
+671 ALSVNTAGELHLNGQ
-686 PQKLVGSSLQI
+686 AQKLVGSSQQI

-708 PGGSAVLLCGES
+708 PGGSAVLLRGES

-727 AQVVHDQSSRADKPF
+727 AQVLHEQSSRADKPF

-816 NAPVQV
+816 NVPIQV

-853 FPITIPALRDREDD
+853 FPITIPTLKERDDD
-867 IPELSYYFLQKVC
+867 IPELSYYFLQKAC
-880 DKIGKTISSID
+880 YKLGKTIVSID

-915 RAVVITSSNSLLV
+915 RGVVITSSKSLQV

-942 KTSAGVISSD
+942 NSSVEVTNSGQG
-952 PRLVKITDQSKFDY
+952 LIKVTDQSKSDY
-966 LRREKDKIL
+966 LRREKDKIF

-981 GGNKSKVARNLG
+981 GGNKSKASRSLG

>member
-1 MVDSLI
+1 M
-7 LFQKGLFLFSPKFL
+7 FSPKFI
-21 IWAFLREAKV
+21 IWAFFREAKV
-31 HNRTLVLAG
+31 HNRTLVLTG
-40 SFLAMVFSFAVVF
+40 SLLAMVFSFAVVF

-65 AFSLDIQYFQKENLF
+65 VFSLDIQYFQKENLLNS
-80 DSNQDL
+80 DQEL
-86 PLTGDRITALDG
+86 PQTGDKITALDG
-98 NPIFSWPQF
+98 TTIYSWPQF
-107 LRTVQHLPF
+107 LRTVQQLPIRN
-116 SDPANGVP
+116 SANGVP

-130 FYRPNDQTYH
+130 FYRPSDQTNH
-140 ESVLLYGQTS
+140 EAILLYGQTS

-159 WLVLKMGMVFAG
+159 WLVLKMAMVFAG
-171 GLILWWKPAE
+171 GLILWWKPTE

-231 FMIFPKK
+231 FMIFPKQ

-243 RRPLATFLVV
+243 RRPLVTFSVV
-253 YGVPCLFLF
+253 YGVPSLFLF
-262 LMVTGYLRLRLIY
+262 LMITGYFRLRMIY
-275 GVDSASAEGANFIL
+275 GVDAASAEGSNFIL
-289 HEMLLEIYFC
+289 REMLLEIYFY
-299 LAVSFVWFLGCIAC
+299 LAVAFVWFLGCIGC
-313 LIHSFRSA
+313 LIHSFRNA
-321 SDETER
+321 SDETQR
-327 NQAKWILMG
+327 NQVKWILMG
-336 CVAAL
+336 CIAAL
-341 APIVYSGYI
+341 APIVYSGFI
-350 VFTDASRFGQ
+350 VFTDASRFGR

-407 GLIYYGIVFLGMLLV
+407 GLIYYGIVFSGMLLV
-422 GTQFIERPSLSQV
+422 GTQFIEQPSLSQV

-475 RKMSQAIENLVDPL
+475 RKMSQAIESLVDPL

-515 DFSGFK
+515 DFPGFK
-521 LADYLGNSPRQDV
+521 LADYLGNAPRQDII
-534 VYNDSVLAKVL
+534 YNDSVLAKVL
-545 LKGESVCLDLASMPG
+545 LKGESVCLDLASMPS

-571 GGVTVVPL
+571 GGVTIVPL

-651 QSQLSRSSQVSEL
+651 QSQLSRGSQLSEV
-664 TDGQMGD
+664 TDGQVTD
-671 ATTINTAFGLYPNTQ
+671 DLSANTAGELNLNGQ
-686 PQKLVGSSLQI
+686 AQKLVGSSQQI

-708 PGGSAVLLCGES
+708 PGGSAVLLRGAS

-727 AQVVHDQSSRADKPF
+727 AQVLHEQSSRADKPF

-816 NAPVQV
+816 NVPIQV

-853 FPITIPALRDREDD
+853 FPITIPTLKERDDD
-867 IPELSYYFLQKVC
+867 IPELSYYFLQKAC
-880 DKIGKTISSID
+880 YKLGKTIVSID

-915 RAVVITSSNSLLV
+915 RGVVITSSKSLQV

-942 KTSAGVISSD
+942 NSSAEVANSGQGLIKV
-952 PRLVKITDQSKFDY
+952 TDQSKSDY
-966 LRREKDKIL
+966 LRKEKDKIF

-981 GGNKSKVARNLG
+981 GGNKSKASRILG

>member
-1 MVDSLI
+1 M
-7 LFQKGLFLFSPKFL
+7 FSPKFVV
-21 IWAFLREAKV
+21 WAFLREAKV
-31 HNRTLVLAG
+31 HNRTLVLTG
-40 SFLAMVFSFAVVF
+40 SFLAMIFSFAVVF

-65 AFSLDIQYFQKENLF
+65 VFSLDIQYFQKENLLNS
-80 DSNQDL
+80 DQEL
-86 PLTGDRITALDG
+86 PLTGDKITALDG
-98 NPIFSWPQF
+98 NTIYSWPQF
-107 LRTVQHLPF
+107 LRTVQQLPIRN
-116 SDPANGVP
+116 SADGVP

-130 FYRPNDQTYH
+130 FYRPSDQTNH
-140 ESVLLYGQTS
+140 ESLLLYGQTS

-159 WLVLKMGMVFAG
+159 WLVLKMAMVFAG
-171 GLILWWKPAE
+171 GLILWWKPTE

-198 MGGYHWWRIATQPV
+198 MGGYHWWRIATQPM

-231 FMIFPKK
+231 FMIFPKQ

-243 RRPLATFLVV
+243 RRPLVTFSVV
-253 YGVPCLFLF
+253 YGVPSLFLF
-262 LMVTGYLRLRLIY
+262 LMITGYFRLRMIY
-275 GVDSASAEGANFIL
+275 GVDAASAEGSNFIL
-289 HEMLLEIYFC
+289 REMLLEIYFY
-299 LAVSFVWFLGCIAC
+299 LAVAFVWFLGCIGC
-313 LIHSFRSA
+313 LIHSFRNA
-321 SDETER
+321 SDETQR
-327 NQAKWILMG
+327 NQVKWILMG
-336 CVAAL
+336 CIAAL
-341 APIVYSGYI
+341 APIVYSGFI
-350 VFTDASRFGQ
+350 VFTDASRFGR

-407 GLIYYGIVFLGMLLV
+407 GLIYYGIVFSGMLLV
-422 GTQFIERPSLSQV
+422 GTQFIEQPSLSQV

-475 RKMSQAIENLVDPL
+475 RKMSQAIESLVDPL

-515 DFSGFK
+515 DFPGFK
-521 LADYLGNSPRQDV
+521 LADYLGNAPRQDV
-534 VYNDSVLAKVL
+534 IYNDSVLAKVL
-545 LKGESVCLDLASMPG
+545 LKGESVCLDLASMPS

-565 KILNSL
+565 KVLNSL
-571 GGVTVVPL
+571 GGVTIVPL

-636 KVVKIA
+636 KIVKIA

-651 QSQLSRSSQVSEL
+651 QSQLSRGSQLSEV
-664 TDGQMGD
+664 TDGQVTD
-671 ATTINTAFGLYPNTQ
+671 ALSVNTAGELHLNGQ
-686 PQKLVGSSLQI
+686 AQKLVGSSQQI

-708 PGGSAVLLCGES
+708 PGGSAVLLRGES

-727 AQVVHDQSSRADKPF
+727 AQVLHEQSSRADKPF

-816 NAPVQV
+816 NVPIQV

-853 FPITIPALRDREDD
+853 FPITIPTLKERDDD
-867 IPELSYYFLQKVC
+867 IPELSYYFLQKAC
-880 DKIGKTISSID
+880 YKLGKTIVSID

-915 RAVVITSSNSLLV
+915 RGVVITSSKSLQV

-942 KTSAGVISSD
+942 NSSVEVTNSGQG
-952 PRLVKITDQSKFDY
+952 LIKVTDQSKSDY
-966 LRREKDKIL
+966 LRREKDKIF

-981 GGNKSKVARNLG
+981 GGNKSKASRSLG

>member
-1 MVDSLI
+1 
-7 LFQKGLFLFSPKFL
+7 
-21 IWAFLREAKV
+21 
-31 HNRTLVLAG
+31 
-40 SFLAMVFSFAVVF
+40 MVFSFAVVF
-53 YSWSFPEIGVRA
+53 YSWSFPEVGVRT
-65 AFSLDIQYFQKENLF
+65 AFSLDIQYFQKENLLNS
-80 DSNQDL
+80 DQNL
-86 PLTGDRITALDG
+86 PETGDKITALNG
-98 NPIFSWPQF
+98 NTIFSWPQF
-107 LRTVQHLPF
+107 LRTVQQLPF
-116 SDPANGVP
+116 RDSADGVP
-124 NTVRLG
+124 NTVLLS
-130 FYRPNDQTYH
+130 FYRPSDNNYH
-140 ESVLLYGQTS
+140 EAVLLYDQTS

-159 WLVLKMGMVFAG
+159 WLVLKMAMVFAG
-171 GLILWWKPAE
+171 GLILWWKPTD

-212 LIFCFQAGAIFLP
+212 LIFCFEAGAIFLP

-238 KLFLV
+238 KLFLI
-243 RRPLATFLVV
+243 RHPLTTFSVV

-262 LMVTGYLRLRLIY
+262 LMVTGYFRLRLIY
-275 GVDSASAEGANFIL
+275 GVDATSAEGANFIL
-289 HEMLLEIYFC
+289 REMLLEIYFY
-299 LAVSFVWFLGCIAC
+299 LAVAFAWFLGCIAC
-313 LIHSFRSA
+313 LIHSFRNA
-321 SDETER
+321 SDETQR

-341 APIVYSGYI
+341 APIVYSGFI
-350 VFTDASRFGQ
+350 VFTDASRFGR

-407 GLIYYGIVFLGMLLV
+407 GLIYYGIVFSGMLLV
-422 GTQFIERPSLSQV
+422 GTQFIEQPSLSQV

-475 RKMSQAIENLVDPL
+475 RKMSQAIESLVDPL

-515 DFSGFK
+515 DFPGFK
-521 LADYLGNSPRQDV
+521 LADYLGNAPRLDV
-534 VYNDSVLAKVL
+534 VYNDSVLAKLL

-560 DPAIR
+560 DPAVR
-565 KILNSL
+565 KVLNSL
-571 GGVTVVPL
+571 GGVTIVPL

-636 KVVKIA
+636 KIVKIA

-651 QSQLSRSSQVSEL
+651 QSQLSRGSQGSEL
-664 TDGQMGD
+664 VDGQIVD
-671 ATTINTAFGLYPNTQ
+671 ASIINATSGAQPNGQ
-686 PQKLVGSSLQI
+686 SQKLVGSSLQI

-708 PGGSAVLLCGES
+708 PGGSAVLLRGES

-727 AQVVHDQSSRADKPF
+727 AQVLHDQSSRADKPF

-816 NAPVQV
+816 NVPVQV

-853 FPITIPALRDREDD
+853 FPITIPALKDREDD
-867 IPELSYYFLQKVC
+867 IPELSYYFLQKAC
-880 DKIGKTISSID
+880 IKIGKEVTSID
-891 DEALLCLRAFS
+891 DDALLCLRAFS

-915 RAVVITSSNSLLV
+915 RAVVITSSNSLLI

-942 KTSAGVISSD
+942 SQPSNPNNSVQGLMT
-952 PRLVKITDQSKFDY
+952 KITDQSKSDY

-975 QALSQH
+975 LALSQH
-981 GGNKSKVARNLG
+981 GGNKSKVARGLG
-993 MARST
+993 VARST

>member
-1 MVDSLI
+1 M
-7 LFQKGLFLFSPKFL
+7 FSPKFVV
-21 IWAFLREAKV
+21 WAFLREAKV
-31 HNRTLVLAG
+31 HNRTLVLTG

-65 AFSLDIQYFQKENLF
+65 VFSLDIQYFQKENLLNS
-80 DSNQDL
+80 DQEL
-86 PLTGDRITALDG
+86 PLTGDKITALDG
-98 NPIFSWPQF
+98 NTIYSWPQF
-107 LRTVQHLPF
+107 LRTVQQLPIRN
-116 SDPANGVP
+116 SADGVP

-130 FYRPNDQTYH
+130 FYRPSDQTNH
-140 ESVLLYGQTS
+140 ESLLLYGQTS

-159 WLVLKMGMVFAG
+159 WLVLKMAMVFAG
-171 GLILWWKPAE
+171 GLILWWKPTE

-198 MGGYHWWRIATQPV
+198 MGGYHWWRIATQPI

-231 FMIFPKK
+231 FMIFPKQ

-243 RRPLATFLVV
+243 RRPLFTFSLV
-253 YGVPCLFLF
+253 YGVPSLFLF
-262 LMVTGYLRLRLIY
+262 LMITGYFRLRMIY
-275 GVDSASAEGANFIL
+275 GVDAASAEGSNFIL
-289 HEMLLEIYFC
+289 REMLLEIYFY
-299 LAVSFVWFLGCIAC
+299 LAVAFVWFLGCIGC
-313 LIHSFRSA
+313 LIHSFRNA
-321 SDETER
+321 SDETQR
-327 NQAKWILMG
+327 NQVKWILMG
-336 CVAAL
+336 CIAAL
-341 APIVYSGYI
+341 APIVYSGFI
-350 VFTDASRFGQ
+350 VFTDASRFGR

-407 GLIYYGIVFLGMLLV
+407 GLIYYGIVFSGMLLV
-422 GTQFIERPSLSQV
+422 GTQFIEQPSLSQV

-475 RKMSQAIENLVDPL
+475 RKMSQAIESLVDPL

-515 DFSGFK
+515 DFPGFK
-521 LADYLGNSPRQDV
+521 LADYLGNAPRQDV
-534 VYNDSVLAKVL
+534 IYNDSVLAKVL
-545 LKGESVCLDLASMPG
+545 LKGESVCLDLASMPS

-565 KILNSL
+565 KVLNSL
-571 GGVTVVPL
+571 GGVTIVPL

-651 QSQLSRSSQVSEL
+651 QSQLSRGSQLSEV
-664 TDGQMGD
+664 TDGQVTD
-671 ATTINTAFGLYPNTQ
+671 ALSVNTAGELHLNGQ
-686 PQKLVGSSLQI
+686 AQKLVGSSQQI

-708 PGGSAVLLCGES
+708 PGGSAVLLRGES

-727 AQVVHDQSSRADKPF
+727 AQVLHEQSSRADKPF

-816 NAPVQV
+816 NVPIQV

-853 FPITIPALRDREDD
+853 FPITIPTLKERDDD
-867 IPELSYYFLQKVC
+867 IPELSYYFLQKAC
-880 DKIGKTISSID
+880 YKLGKTIVSID

-915 RAVVITSSNSLLV
+915 RGVVITSSKSLQV

-942 KTSAGVISSD
+942 NSSVEVANSGQG
-952 PRLVKITDQSKFDY
+952 LIKVTDQSKSDY
-966 LRREKDKIL
+966 LRREKDKIF

-981 GGNKSKVARNLG
+981 GGNKSKASRSLG

>member
-1 MVDSLI
+1 M
-7 LFQKGLFLFSPKFL
+7 FSPKFI
-21 IWAFLREAKV
+21 IWAFFREAKV
-31 HNRTLVLAG
+31 HNRTLVLTG

-65 AFSLDIQYFQKENLF
+65 VFSLDIQYFQKENLLNS
-80 DSNQDL
+80 DQEL
-86 PLTGDRITALDG
+86 PLTGDKITALDG
-98 NPIFSWPQF
+98 NTIYSWPQF
-107 LRTVQHLPF
+107 LRTVQQLPIRN
-116 SDPANGVP
+116 SADGVP

-130 FYRPNDQTYH
+130 FYRHSDQTNH

-159 WLVLKMGMVFAG
+159 WLVLKMAMVFAG
-171 GLILWWKPAE
+171 GLILWWKPTE

-198 MGGYHWWRIATQPV
+198 MGGYHWWRIATQPM

-231 FMIFPKK
+231 FMIFPKQ

-243 RRPLATFLVV
+243 RRPLVTFSVV
-253 YGVPCLFLF
+253 YGVPSLFLF
-262 LMVTGYLRLRLIY
+262 LMITGYFRLRMIY
-275 GVDSASAEGANFIL
+275 GVDAASAEGSNFIL
-289 HEMLLEIYFC
+289 REMLLEIYFY
-299 LAVSFVWFLGCIAC
+299 LAVAFVWFLGCIGC
-313 LIHSFRSA
+313 LIHSFRNA
-321 SDETER
+321 SDETQR
-327 NQAKWILMG
+327 NQVKWILMG
-336 CVAAL
+336 CIAAL
-341 APIVYSGYI
+341 APIVYSGFI
-350 VFTDASRFGQ
+350 VFTDASRFGR

-407 GLIYYGIVFLGMLLV
+407 GLIYYGIVFSGMLLV
-422 GTQFIERPSLSQV
+422 GTQFIEQPSLSQV

-475 RKMSQAIENLVDPL
+475 RKMSQAIESLVDPL

-515 DFSGFK
+515 DFPGFK
-521 LADYLGNSPRQDV
+521 LADYLGNAPRQDV
-534 VYNDSVLAKVL
+534 IYNDSVLAKVL
-545 LKGESVCLDLASMPG
+545 LKGESVCLDLASMPS

-565 KILNSL
+565 KVLNSL
-571 GGVTVVPL
+571 GGVTIVPL

-651 QSQLSRSSQVSEL
+651 QSQLSRGSQLSEV
-664 TDGQMGD
+664 TDGQVTD
-671 ATTINTAFGLYPNTQ
+671 ALSVNTAGELHLNGQ
-686 PQKLVGSSLQI
+686 AQKLIGSSQQI

-708 PGGSAVLLCGES
+708 PGGSAVLLRGES

-727 AQVVHDQSSRADKPF
+727 AQVLHEQSSRADKPF

-816 NAPVQV
+816 NVPIQV

-853 FPITIPALRDREDD
+853 FPITIPTLKERDDD
-867 IPELSYYFLQKVC
+867 IPELSYYFLQKAC
-880 DKIGKTISSID
+880 YKLGKTIVSID

-915 RAVVITSSNSLLV
+915 RGVVITSSKTLQV
-928 DDLPDEIKAMAYDF
+928 DDLPDDIKAMAYDF
-942 KTSAGVISSD
+942 NSSVEVANSGQG
-952 PRLVKITDQSKFDY
+952 LIKVTDQSKSDY
-966 LRREKDKIL
+966 LRREKDKIF

-981 GGNKSKVARNLG
+981 GGNKSKASRSLG

>member
-1 MVDSLI
+1 M
-7 LFQKGLFLFSPKFL
+7 FSPKFVV
-21 IWAFLREAKV
+21 WAFLREAKV
-31 HNRTLVLAG
+31 HNRTLVLTG

-65 AFSLDIQYFQKENLF
+65 VFSLDIQYFQKENLLNS
-80 DSNQDL
+80 DQEL
-86 PLTGDRITALDG
+86 PLTGDKITALDG
-98 NPIFSWPQF
+98 NTIYSWPQF
-107 LRTVQHLPF
+107 LRTVQQLPIRN
-116 SDPANGVP
+116 SADGVP

-130 FYRPNDQTYH
+130 FYRPSDQTNH
-140 ESVLLYGQTS
+140 ESLLLYGQTS

-159 WLVLKMGMVFAG
+159 WLVLKMAMVFAG
-171 GLILWWKPAE
+171 GLILWWKPTE

-198 MGGYHWWRIATQPV
+198 MGGYHWWRIATQPM

-231 FMIFPKK
+231 FMIFPKQ

-243 RRPLATFLVV
+243 RRPLVTFSLV
-253 YGVPCLFLF
+253 YGVPSLFLF
-262 LMVTGYLRLRLIY
+262 LMITGYFRLRMIY
-275 GVDSASAEGANFIL
+275 GVDAASAEGSNFIL
-289 HEMLLEIYFC
+289 REMLLEIYFY
-299 LAVSFVWFLGCIAC
+299 LAVAFVWFLGCIGC
-313 LIHSFRSA
+313 LIHSFRNA
-321 SDETER
+321 SDETQR
-327 NQAKWILMG
+327 NQVKWILMG
-336 CVAAL
+336 CIAAL
-341 APIVYSGYI
+341 APIVYSGFI
-350 VFTDASRFGQ
+350 VFTDASRFGR

-407 GLIYYGIVFLGMLLV
+407 GLIYYGIVFSGMLLV
-422 GTQFIERPSLSQV
+422 GTQFIEQPSLSQV

-475 RKMSQAIENLVDPL
+475 RKMSQAIESLVDPL

-515 DFSGFK
+515 DFPGFK
-521 LADYLGNSPRQDV
+521 LADYLGNAPRQDV
-534 VYNDSVLAKVL
+534 IYNDSVLAKVL
-545 LKGESVCLDLASMPG
+545 LKGESVCLDLASMPS

-565 KILNSL
+565 KVLNSL
-571 GGVTVVPL
+571 GGVTIVPL

-651 QSQLSRSSQVSEL
+651 QSQLSRGSQLSEV
-664 TDGQMGD
+664 TDGQVTD
-671 ATTINTAFGLYPNTQ
+671 ALSVNTAGELHLNGQ
-686 PQKLVGSSLQI
+686 AQKLVGSSQQI

-708 PGGSAVLLCGES
+708 PGGSAVLLRGES

-727 AQVVHDQSSRADKPF
+727 AQVLHEQSSRADKPF

-816 NAPVQV
+816 NVPIQV

-853 FPITIPALRDREDD
+853 FPITIPTLKERDDD
-867 IPELSYYFLQKVC
+867 IPELSYYFLQKAC
-880 DKIGKTISSID
+880 YKLGKTIVSID

-915 RAVVITSSNSLLV
+915 RGVVITSSKSLQV

-942 KTSAGVISSD
+942 NSSVEVTNSGQG
-952 PRLVKITDQSKFDY
+952 LIKVTDQSKSDY
-966 LRREKDKIL
+966 LRREKDKIF

-981 GGNKSKVARNLG
+981 GGNKSKASRSLG

>member
-1 MVDSLI
+1 M
-7 LFQKGLFLFSPKFL
+7 FSPKFVV
-21 IWAFLREAKV
+21 WAFLREAKV
-31 HNRTLVLAG
+31 HNRTLVLTG

-65 AFSLDIQYFQKENLF
+65 VFSLDIQYFQKENLLNS
-80 DSNQDL
+80 DQEL
-86 PLTGDRITALDG
+86 PLTGDKITALDG
-98 NPIFSWPQF
+98 NTIYSWPQF
-107 LRTVQHLPF
+107 LRTVQQLPIRN
-116 SDPANGVP
+116 SADGVP

-130 FYRPNDQTYH
+130 FYRPSDQTNH
-140 ESVLLYGQTS
+140 ESLLLYGQTS

-159 WLVLKMGMVFAG
+159 WLVLKMAMVFAG
-171 GLILWWKPAE
+171 GLILWWKPTE

-198 MGGYHWWRIATQPV
+198 MGGYHWWRIATQPM

-231 FMIFPKK
+231 FMIFPKQ

-243 RRPLATFLVV
+243 RRPLVTFSVV
-253 YGVPCLFLF
+253 YGVPSLFLF
-262 LMVTGYLRLRLIY
+262 LMITGYFRLRMIY
-275 GVDSASAEGANFIL
+275 GVDAASAEGSNFIL
-289 HEMLLEIYFC
+289 REMLLEIYFY
-299 LAVSFVWFLGCIAC
+299 LAVAFVWFLGCIGC
-313 LIHSFRSA
+313 LIHSFRNA
-321 SDETER
+321 SDETQR
-327 NQAKWILMG
+327 NQVKWILMG
-336 CVAAL
+336 CIAAL
-341 APIVYSGYI
+341 APIVYSGFI
-350 VFTDASRFGQ
+350 VFTDASRFGR

-407 GLIYYGIVFLGMLLV
+407 GLIYYGIVFSGMLLV
-422 GTQFIERPSLSQV
+422 GTQFIEQPSLSQV

-475 RKMSQAIENLVDPL
+475 RKMSQAIESLVDPL

-515 DFSGFK
+515 DFPGFK
-521 LADYLGNSPRQDV
+521 LADYLGNAPRQDV
-534 VYNDSVLAKVL
+534 IYNDSVLAKVL
-545 LKGESVCLDLASMPG
+545 LKGESVCLDLASMPS

-565 KILNSL
+565 KVLNSL
-571 GGVTVVPL
+571 GGVTIVPL

-651 QSQLSRSSQVSEL
+651 QSQLSRGSQLSEV
-664 TDGQMGD
+664 TDGQVTD
-671 ATTINTAFGLYPNTQ
+671 ALSVNTAGELHLNGQ
-686 PQKLVGSSLQI
+686 AQKLVGSSQQI

-708 PGGSAVLLCGES
+708 PGGSAVLLRGES

-727 AQVVHDQSSRADKPF
+727 AQVLHEQSSRADKPF

-816 NAPVQV
+816 NVPIQV

-853 FPITIPALRDREDD
+853 FPITIPTLKERDDD
-867 IPELSYYFLQKVC
+867 IPELSYYFLQKAC
-880 DKIGKTISSID
+880 YKLGKTIVSID

-915 RAVVITSSNSLLV
+915 RGVVITSSKSLQV

-942 KTSAGVISSD
+942 NSSAEVANSGQGLIKV
-952 PRLVKITDQSKFDY
+952 TDQSKSDY
-966 LRREKDKIL
+966 LRREKDKIF

-981 GGNKSKVARNLG
+981 GGNKSKASRSLG

>member
-1 MVDSLI
+1 M
-7 LFQKGLFLFSPKFL
+7 FSPKFVV
-21 IWAFLREAKV
+21 WAFLREAKV
-31 HNRTLVLAG
+31 HNRTLVLTG

-65 AFSLDIQYFQKENLF
+65 VFSLDIQYFQKENLLNS
-80 DSNQDL
+80 DQEL
-86 PLTGDRITALDG
+86 PLTGDKITALDG
-98 NPIFSWPQF
+98 NTIYSWPQF
-107 LRTVQHLPF
+107 LRTVQQLPIRN
-116 SDPANGVP
+116 SADGVP

-130 FYRPNDQTYH
+130 FYRPSDQTNH
-140 ESVLLYGQTS
+140 ESLLLYGQTS

-159 WLVLKMGMVFAG
+159 WLVLKMAMVFAG
-171 GLILWWKPAE
+171 GLILWWKPTE

-198 MGGYHWWRIATQPV
+198 MGGYHWWRIATQPM

-231 FMIFPKK
+231 FMIFPKQ

-243 RRPLATFLVV
+243 RRPLVTFSVV
-253 YGVPCLFLF
+253 YGVPSLFLF
-262 LMVTGYLRLRLIY
+262 LMITGYFRLRMIY
-275 GVDSASAEGANFIL
+275 GVDAASAEGSNFIL
-289 HEMLLEIYFC
+289 REMLLEIYFY
-299 LAVSFVWFLGCIAC
+299 LAVAFVWFLGCIGC
-313 LIHSFRSA
+313 LIHSFRNA
-321 SDETER
+321 SDETQR
-327 NQAKWILMG
+327 NQVKWILMG
-336 CVAAL
+336 CIAAL
-341 APIVYSGYI
+341 APIVYSGFI
-350 VFTDASRFGQ
+350 VFTDASRFGR

-407 GLIYYGIVFLGMLLV
+407 GLIYYGIVFSGMLLV
-422 GTQFIERPSLSQV
+422 GTQFIEQPSLSQV

-475 RKMSQAIENLVDPL
+475 RKMSQAIESLVDPL

-515 DFSGFK
+515 DFPGFK
-521 LADYLGNSPRQDV
+521 LADYLGNAPRQDV
-534 VYNDSVLAKVL
+534 IYNDSVLAKVL
-545 LKGESVCLDLASMPG
+545 LKGESVCLDLASMPS

-565 KILNSL
+565 KVLNSL
-571 GGVTVVPL
+571 GGVTIVPL

-651 QSQLSRSSQVSEL
+651 QSQLSRGSQLSEV
-664 TDGQMGD
+664 TDGQVTD
-671 ATTINTAFGLYPNTQ
+671 ALSVNTAGELHLNGQ
-686 PQKLVGSSLQI
+686 AQKLVGSSQQI

-708 PGGSAVLLCGES
+708 PGGSAVLLRGES

-727 AQVVHDQSSRADKPF
+727 AQVLHEQSSRADKPF

-816 NAPVQV
+816 NVPIQV

-853 FPITIPALRDREDD
+853 FPITIPTLKERDDD
-867 IPELSYYFLQKVC
+867 IPELSYYFLQKAC
-880 DKIGKTISSID
+880 YKLGKTIVSID

-915 RAVVITSSNSLLV
+915 RGVVITSSKSLQV

-942 KTSAGVISSD
+942 NSSVEVANSGQG
-952 PRLVKITDQSKFDY
+952 LIKVTDQSKSDY
-966 LRREKDKIL
+966 LRREKDKIF

-981 GGNKSKVARNLG
+981 GGNKSKASRSLG

>member
-1 MVDSLI
+1 M
-7 LFQKGLFLFSPKFL
+7 FSPKFVV
-21 IWAFLREAKV
+21 WAFLREAKV
-31 HNRTLVLAG
+31 HNRTLVLTG

-65 AFSLDIQYFQKENLF
+65 VFSLDIQYFQKENLLNS
-80 DSNQDL
+80 DQEL
-86 PLTGDRITALDG
+86 PLTGDKITALDG
-98 NPIFSWPQF
+98 NTIYSWPQF
-107 LRTVQHLPF
+107 LRTVQQLPIRN
-116 SDPANGVP
+116 SADGVP

-130 FYRPNDQTYH
+130 FYRPSDQTNH
-140 ESVLLYGQTS
+140 ESLLLYGQTS

-159 WLVLKMGMVFAG
+159 WLVLKMAMVFAG
-171 GLILWWKPAE
+171 GVILWWKPTE

-198 MGGYHWWRIATQPV
+198 MGGYHWWRIATQPM

-231 FMIFPKK
+231 FMIFPKQ

-243 RRPLATFLVV
+243 RRPLVTFSVV
-253 YGVPCLFLF
+253 YGVPSLFLF
-262 LMVTGYLRLRLIY
+262 LMITGYFRLRMIY
-275 GVDSASAEGANFIL
+275 GVDAASAEGSNFIL
-289 HEMLLEIYFC
+289 REMLLEIYFY
-299 LAVSFVWFLGCIAC
+299 LAVAFVWFLGCIGC
-313 LIHSFRSA
+313 LIHSFRNA
-321 SDETER
+321 SDETQR
-327 NQAKWILMG
+327 NQVKWILMG
-336 CVAAL
+336 CIAAL
-341 APIVYSGYI
+341 APIVYSGFI
-350 VFTDASRFGQ
+350 VFTDASRFGR

-407 GLIYYGIVFLGMLLV
+407 GLIYYGIVFSGMLLV
-422 GTQFIERPSLSQV
+422 GTQFIEQPSLSQV

-475 RKMSQAIENLVDPL
+475 RKMSQAIESLVDPL

-515 DFSGFK
+515 DFPGFK
-521 LADYLGNSPRQDV
+521 LADYLGNAPRQDV
-534 VYNDSVLAKVL
+534 IYNDSVLAKVL
-545 LKGESVCLDLASMPG
+545 LKGESVCLDLASMPS

-565 KILNSL
+565 KVLNSL
-571 GGVTVVPL
+571 GGVTIVPL

-651 QSQLSRSSQVSEL
+651 QSQLSRGSQLSEV
-664 TDGQMGD
+664 TDGQVTD
-671 ATTINTAFGLYPNTQ
+671 ALSVNTAGELHLNGQ
-686 PQKLVGSSLQI
+686 AQKLVGSSQQI

-708 PGGSAVLLCGES
+708 PGGSAVLLRGES

-727 AQVVHDQSSRADKPF
+727 AQVLHEQSSRADKPF

-816 NAPVQV
+816 NVPIQV

-853 FPITIPALRDREDD
+853 FPITIPTLKERDDD
-867 IPELSYYFLQKVC
+867 IPELSYYFLQKAC
-880 DKIGKTISSID
+880 YKLGKTIVSID

-915 RAVVITSSNSLLV
+915 RGVVITSSKSLQV

-942 KTSAGVISSD
+942 NSSVEVANSGQG
-952 PRLVKITDQSKFDY
+952 LIKVTDQSKSDY
-966 LRREKDKIL
+966 LRREKDKIF

-981 GGNKSKVARNLG
+981 GGNKSKASRSLG

>member
-1 MVDSLI
+1 M
-7 LFQKGLFLFSPKFL
+7 FSPKFVV
-21 IWAFLREAKV
+21 WAFLREAKV
-31 HNRTLVLAG
+31 HNRTLVLTG

-65 AFSLDIQYFQKENLF
+65 VFSLDIQYFQKENLLNS
-80 DSNQDL
+80 DQEL
-86 PLTGDRITALDG
+86 PLTGDKITALDG
-98 NPIFSWPQF
+98 NTIYSWPQF
-107 LRTVQHLPF
+107 LRTVQQLPIRN
-116 SDPANGVP
+116 SADGVP

-130 FYRPNDQTYH
+130 FYRPSDQTNH
-140 ESVLLYGQTS
+140 ESLLLYGQTS

-159 WLVLKMGMVFAG
+159 WLVLKMAMVFAG
-171 GLILWWKPAE
+171 GLILWWKPTE

-198 MGGYHWWRIATQPV
+198 MGGYHWWRIATQPM

-231 FMIFPKK
+231 FMIFPKQ

-243 RRPLATFLVV
+243 RRPLVTFSVV
-253 YGVPCLFLF
+253 YGVPSLFLF
-262 LMVTGYLRLRLIY
+262 LMITGYFRLRMIY
-275 GVDSASAEGANFIL
+275 GVDAASAEGSNFIL
-289 HEMLLEIYFC
+289 REMLIEIYFY
-299 LAVSFVWFLGCIAC
+299 LAVAFVWFLGCIGC
-313 LIHSFRSA
+313 LIHSFRNA
-321 SDETER
+321 SDETQR
-327 NQAKWILMG
+327 NQVKWILMG
-336 CVAAL
+336 CIAAL
-341 APIVYSGYI
+341 APIVYSGFI
-350 VFTDASRFGQ
+350 VFTDASRFGR

-407 GLIYYGIVFLGMLLV
+407 GLIYYGIVFSGMLLV
-422 GTQFIERPSLSQV
+422 GTQFIEQPSLSQV

-475 RKMSQAIENLVDPL
+475 RKMSQAIESLVDPL

-515 DFSGFK
+515 DFPGFK
-521 LADYLGNSPRQDV
+521 LADYLGNAPRQDV
-534 VYNDSVLAKVL
+534 IYNDSVLAKVL
-545 LKGESVCLDLASMPG
+545 LKGESVCLDLASMPS

-565 KILNSL
+565 KVLNAL
-571 GGVTVVPL
+571 GGVTIVPL

-591 GQKGSGAFTID
+591 GQKGAGVFTID

-651 QSQLSRSSQVSEL
+651 QSQLSRGSQLSEV
-664 TDGQMGD
+664 TDGQVTD
-671 ATTINTAFGLYPNTQ
+671 ALSPDAAGELQPNVQ
-686 PQKLVGSSLQI
+686 SQKLVGSSQQI

-708 PGGSAVLLCGES
+708 PGGSAVLLRGES

-727 AQVVHDQSSRADKPF
+727 AQVLHEQSSRADKPF

-816 NAPVQV
+816 NVPIQV

-853 FPITIPALRDREDD
+853 FPITIPTLKERDDD
-867 IPELSYYFLQKVC
+867 IPELSYYFLQKAC
-880 DKIGKTISSID
+880 YKLGKTIVSID

-915 RAVVITSSNSLLV
+915 RAVVITSSKSLQV

-942 KTSAGVISSD
+942 NSSGEVANSGQG
-952 PRLVKITDQSKFDY
+952 LIKVTDQSKSDY
-966 LRREKDKIL
+966 LRREKDKIF

-981 GGNKSKVARNLG
+981 GGNKSKASRSLG

>member
-1 MVDSLI
+1 M
-7 LFQKGLFLFSPKFL
+7 FSPKFL
-21 IWAFLREAKV
+21 VWAFFREATV
-31 HNRTLVLAG
+31 HNRVLVVLG

-53 YSWSFPEIGVRA
+53 YSWSFPEVGVRT
-65 AFSLDIQYFQKENLF
+65 AFSLDIQYFQKENLLNS
-80 DSNQDL
+80 DQDL
-86 PLTGDRITALDG
+86 PETGDKITALNG
-98 NPIFSWPQF
+98 NTIFSWPQF
-107 LRTVQHLPF
+107 LRTVQQLPF
-116 SDPANGVP
+116 RDSADVLP
-124 NTVRLG
+124 NTVRLS
-130 FYRPNDQTYH
+130 FYRPSDNTNH
-140 ESVLLYGQTS
+140 EAVILYDQTS

-159 WLVLKMGMVFAG
+159 WLVLKMAMVFAG
-171 GLILWWKPAE
+171 GLILWWKPTD

-212 LIFCFQAGAIFLP
+212 LIFCFEAGAIFLP

-238 KLFLV
+238 KLFLI
-243 RRPLATFLVV
+243 RHTLTTFSVV

-262 LMVTGYLRLRLIY
+262 LMVTGYFRLRLIY
-275 GVDSASAEGANFIL
+275 GVDATSAEGANFIL
-289 HEMLLEIYFC
+289 REMLLEIYFY
-299 LAVSFVWFLGCIAC
+299 LAVAFVWFLGCIAC
-313 LIHSFRSA
+313 LIHSFRNA
-321 SDETER
+321 SDETQR
-327 NQAKWILMG
+327 NQAKWILVG

-341 APIVYSGYI
+341 APIVYSGFI
-350 VFTDASRFGQ
+350 VFTDASRFGR

-407 GLIYYGIVFLGMLLV
+407 GLIYYGIVFSGMLLV
-422 GTQFIERPSLSQV
+422 GTQFIEQPSLSQV

-475 RKMSQAIENLVDPL
+475 RKMSQAIESLVDPL

-515 DFSGFK
+515 DFPGFK
-521 LADYLGNSPRQDV
+521 LADYLGNAPRLDV
-534 VYNDSVLAKVL
+534 VYNDSVLAKLL

-560 DPAIR
+560 DPAVR
-565 KILNSL
+565 KVLNSL
-571 GGVTVVPL
+571 GGVTIVPL

-636 KVVKIA
+636 KIVKIA

-651 QSQLSRSSQVSEL
+651 QSQLSRGSQGSEL
-664 TDGQMGD
+664 VDGQIVD
-671 ATTINTAFGLYPNTQ
+671 ASIINATSGAQPNGQ
-686 PQKLVGSSLQI
+686 SQKLVGSSLQI

-708 PGGSAVLLCGES
+708 PGGSAVLLRGES

-727 AQVVHDQSSRADKPF
+727 AQVLHDQSSRADKPF

-816 NAPVQV
+816 NVPVQV

-853 FPITIPALRDREDD
+853 FPITIPALKDREDD
-867 IPELSYYFLQKVC
+867 IPELSYYFLQKAC
-880 DKIGKTISSID
+880 IKIGKEVTSID
-891 DEALLCLRAFS
+891 DDALLCLRAFS

-915 RAVVITSSNSLLV
+915 RAVVITSSNSLLI

-942 KTSAGVISSD
+942 SPTSNPNNSVQGLIT
-952 PRLVKITDQSKFDY
+952 KITDQSKSDY

-975 QALSQH
+975 LALSQH
-981 GGNKSKVARNLG
+981 GGNKSKVARGLG
-993 MARST
+993 VARST

>member
-1 MVDSLI
+1 M
-7 LFQKGLFLFSPKFL
+7 FSPKFVV
-21 IWAFLREAKV
+21 WAFLREAKV
-31 HNRTLVLAG
+31 HNRTLVLTG

-65 AFSLDIQYFQKENLF
+65 VFSLDIQYFQKENLLNS
-80 DSNQDL
+80 DQEL
-86 PLTGDRITALDG
+86 PLTGDKITALDG
-98 NPIFSWPQF
+98 NTIYSWPQF
-107 LRTVQHLPF
+107 LRTVQQLPIRN
-116 SDPANGVP
+116 SADGVP

-130 FYRPNDQTYH
+130 FYRPSDQTNH
-140 ESVLLYGQTS
+140 ESLLLYGQTS

-159 WLVLKMGMVFAG
+159 WLVLKMAMVFAG
-171 GLILWWKPAE
+171 GLILWWKPTE

-198 MGGYHWWRIATQPV
+198 MGGYHWWRIATQPI

-231 FMIFPKK
+231 FMIFPKQ

-243 RRPLATFLVV
+243 RRPLFTFSVV
-253 YGVPCLFLF
+253 YGVPSLFLF
-262 LMVTGYLRLRLIY
+262 LMITGYFRLRMIY
-275 GVDSASAEGANFIL
+275 GVDSASAEGSNFIL
-289 HEMLLEIYFC
+289 REMLLEIYFY
-299 LAVSFVWFLGCIAC
+299 LAVAFVWFLGCIGC
-313 LIHSFRSA
+313 LIHSFRNA
-321 SDETER
+321 SDETQR
-327 NQAKWILMG
+327 NQVKWILMG
-336 CVAAL
+336 CIAAL
-341 APIVYSGYI
+341 APIVYSGFI
-350 VFTDASRFGQ
+350 VFTDASRFGR

-407 GLIYYGIVFLGMLLV
+407 GLIYYGIVFSGMLLV
-422 GTQFIERPSLSQV
+422 GTQFIEQPSLSQV

-475 RKMSQAIENLVDPL
+475 RKMSQAIESLVDPL

-515 DFSGFK
+515 DFPGFK
-521 LADYLGNSPRQDV
+521 LADYLGNAPRQDV
-534 VYNDSVLAKVL
+534 IYNDSVLAKVL
-545 LKGESVCLDLASMPG
+545 LKGESVCLDLASMPS

-565 KILNSL
+565 KVLNSL
-571 GGVTVVPL
+571 GGVTIVPL

-651 QSQLSRSSQVSEL
+651 QSQLSRGSQLSEV
-664 TDGQMGD
+664 TDGQVTD
-671 ATTINTAFGLYPNTQ
+671 ALSVNTAGELHLNGQ
-686 PQKLVGSSLQI
+686 AQKLVGSSQQI

-708 PGGSAVLLCGES
+708 PGGSAVLLRGES

-727 AQVVHDQSSRADKPF
+727 AQVLHEQSSRADKPF

-816 NAPVQV
+816 NVPIQV

-853 FPITIPALRDREDD
+853 FPITIPTLKERDDD
-867 IPELSYYFLQKVC
+867 IPELSYYFLQKAC
-880 DKIGKTISSID
+880 YKLGKTIVSID

-915 RAVVITSSNSLLV
+915 RGVVITSSKSLQV

-942 KTSAGVISSD
+942 NSSVEVANSGQG
-952 PRLVKITDQSKFDY
+952 LIKVTDQSKSDY
-966 LRREKDKIL
+966 LRREKDKIF

-981 GGNKSKVARNLG
+981 GGNKSKASRSLG

>member
-1 MVDSLI
+1 M
-7 LFQKGLFLFSPKFL
+7 FSPKFVV
-21 IWAFLREAKV
+21 WAFLREAKV
-31 HNRTLVLAG
+31 HNRTLVLTS

-65 AFSLDIQYFQKENLF
+65 VFSLDIQYFQKENLLNS
-80 DSNQDL
+80 DQEL
-86 PLTGDRITALDG
+86 PLTGDKITALDG
-98 NPIFSWPQF
+98 NTIYSWPQF
-107 LRTVQHLPF
+107 LRTVQQLPIRN
-116 SDPANGVP
+116 SADGVS

-130 FYRPNDQTYH
+130 FYRPSDQTNH

-159 WLVLKMGMVFAG
+159 WLVLKMAMVFAG
-171 GLILWWKPAE
+171 GLILWWKPTE

-198 MGGYHWWRIATQPV
+198 MGGYHWWRIATQPM

-231 FMIFPKK
+231 FMIFPKQ

-243 RRPLATFLVV
+243 RRPLVTFSVV
-253 YGVPCLFLF
+253 YGVPSLFLF
-262 LMVTGYLRLRLIY
+262 LMITGYFRLRMIY
-275 GVDSASAEGANFIL
+275 GVDAASAEGSNFIL
-289 HEMLLEIYFC
+289 REMLLEIYFY
-299 LAVSFVWFLGCIAC
+299 LAVAFVWFLGCIGC
-313 LIHSFRSA
+313 LIHSFRNA
-321 SDETER
+321 SDETQR
-327 NQAKWILMG
+327 NQVKWILMG
-336 CVAAL
+336 CIAAL
-341 APIVYSGYI
+341 APIVYSGFI
-350 VFTDASRFGQ
+350 VFTDASRFGR

-407 GLIYYGIVFLGMLLV
+407 GLIYYGIVFSGMLLV
-422 GTQFIERPSLSQV
+422 GTQFIEQPSLSQV

-475 RKMSQAIENLVDPL
+475 RKMSQAIESLVDPL

-515 DFSGFK
+515 DFPGFK
-521 LADYLGNSPRQDV
+521 LADYLGNAPRQDV
-534 VYNDSVLAKVL
+534 IYNDSVLAKVL
-545 LKGESVCLDLASMPG
+545 LKGESVCLDLASMPS

-565 KILNSL
+565 KVLNSL
-571 GGVTVVPL
+571 GGVTIVPL

-651 QSQLSRSSQVSEL
+651 QSQLSRGSQLSEV
-664 TDGQMGD
+664 TDGQVTE
-671 ATTINTAFGLYPNTQ
+671 ALLVNTAGELHLNGQ
-686 PQKLVGSSLQI
+686 AQKLVGSSQQI

-708 PGGSAVLLCGES
+708 PGGSAVLLRGES

-727 AQVVHDQSSRADKPF
+727 AQVLHEQSSRADKPF

-816 NAPVQV
+816 NVPIQV

-853 FPITIPALRDREDD
+853 FPITIPTLKERDDD
-867 IPELSYYFLQKVC
+867 IPELSYYFLQKAC
-880 DKIGKTISSID
+880 YKLGKTIVSID

-915 RAVVITSSNSLLV
+915 RGVVITSSKSLQV

-942 KTSAGVISSD
+942 NSSAEVANSGQGLIKV
-952 PRLVKITDQSKFDY
+952 TDQSKSDY
-966 LRREKDKIL
+966 LRREKDKIF

-981 GGNKSKVARNLG
+981 GGNKSKASRSLG

>member
-1 MVDSLI
+1 M
-7 LFQKGLFLFSPKFL
+7 FSPKFVV
-21 IWAFLREAKV
+21 WAFLREAKV
-31 HNRTLVLAG
+31 HNRTLVLTG

-65 AFSLDIQYFQKENLF
+65 VFSLDIQYFQKENLLNS
-80 DSNQDL
+80 DQEL
-86 PLTGDRITALDG
+86 PLTGDKITALDG
-98 NPIFSWPQF
+98 NTIYSWPQF
-107 LRTVQHLPF
+107 LRTVQQLPIRN
-116 SDPANGVP
+116 SADGVP

-130 FYRPNDQTYH
+130 FYRPSDQTNH
-140 ESVLLYGQTS
+140 ESLLLYGQTS

-159 WLVLKMGMVFAG
+159 WLVLKMAMVFAG
-171 GLILWWKPAE
+171 GLILWWKPTE

-198 MGGYHWWRIATQPV
+198 MGGYHWWRIATQPM

-231 FMIFPKK
+231 FMIFPKQ

-243 RRPLATFLVV
+243 RRPLVTFSVV
-253 YGVPCLFLF
+253 YGVPSLFLF
-262 LMVTGYLRLRLIY
+262 LMITGYFRLRMIY
-275 GVDSASAEGANFIL
+275 GVDAASAEGSNFIL
-289 HEMLLEIYFC
+289 REMLLEIYFY
-299 LAVSFVWFLGCIAC
+299 LAVAFVWFLGCIGC
-313 LIHSFRSA
+313 LIHSFRNA
-321 SDETER
+321 SDETQR
-327 NQAKWILMG
+327 NQVKWILMG
-336 CVAAL
+336 CIAAL
-341 APIVYSGYI
+341 APIVYSGFI
-350 VFTDASRFGQ
+350 VFTDASRFGR

-407 GLIYYGIVFLGMLLV
+407 GLIYYGIVFSGMLLV
-422 GTQFIERPSLSQV
+422 GTQFIEQPSLSQV

-475 RKMSQAIENLVDPL
+475 RKMSQAIESLVDPL

-515 DFSGFK
+515 DFPGFK
-521 LADYLGNSPRQDV
+521 LADYLGNAPRQDV
-534 VYNDSVLAKVL
+534 IYNDSVLAKVL
-545 LKGESVCLDLASMPG
+545 LKGESVCLDLASMPS

-565 KILNSL
+565 KVLNSL
-571 GGVTVVPL
+571 GGVTIVPL

-651 QSQLSRSSQVSEL
+651 QSQLSRGSQLSEV
-664 TDGQMGD
+664 TDGQVTD
-671 ATTINTAFGLYPNTQ
+671 ALSVNTAGELHLNGQ
-686 PQKLVGSSLQI
+686 AQKLVGSSQQI

-708 PGGSAVLLCGES
+708 PGGSAVLLRGES

-727 AQVVHDQSSRADKPF
+727 AQVLHEQSSRADKPF

-816 NAPVQV
+816 NVPIQV

-853 FPITIPALRDREDD
+853 FPITIPTLKERDDD
-867 IPELSYYFLQKVC
+867 IPELSYYFLQKAC
-880 DKIGKTISSID
+880 YKLGKTIVSID

-915 RAVVITSSNSLLV
+915 RGVVITSSKSLQV

-942 KTSAGVISSD
+942 NSSAEVTNSGQGLIKV
-952 PRLVKITDQSKFDY
+952 TDQSKSDY
-966 LRREKDKIL
+966 LRREKDKIF

-981 GGNKSKVARNLG
+981 GGNKSKASRSLG

>member
-1 MVDSLI
+1 M
-7 LFQKGLFLFSPKFL
+7 FSPKFVV
-21 IWAFLREAKV
+21 WAFLREAKV
-31 HNRTLVLAG
+31 HNRTLVLTG

-65 AFSLDIQYFQKENLF
+65 VFSLDIQYFQKENLLNS
-80 DSNQDL
+80 DQEL
-86 PLTGDRITALDG
+86 PLTGDKITALDG
-98 NPIFSWPQF
+98 NTIYSWPQF
-107 LRTVQHLPF
+107 LRTVQQLPIRN
-116 SDPANGVP
+116 SADGVP

-130 FYRPNDQTYH
+130 FYRPSDQTNH
-140 ESVLLYGQTS
+140 ESLLLYGQTS

-159 WLVLKMGMVFAG
+159 WLVLKMAMVFAG
-171 GLILWWKPAE
+171 GLILWWKPTE

-198 MGGYHWWRIATQPV
+198 MGGYHWWRIATQPI

-231 FMIFPKK
+231 FMIFPKQ

-243 RRPLATFLVV
+243 RRPLITFSVV
-253 YGVPCLFLF
+253 YGVPSLFLF
-262 LMVTGYLRLRLIY
+262 LMITGYFRLRMIY
-275 GVDSASAEGANFIL
+275 GVDAASAEGSNFIL
-289 HEMLLEIYFC
+289 REMLLEIYFY
-299 LAVSFVWFLGCIAC
+299 LAVAFVWFLGCIGC
-313 LIHSFRSA
+313 LIHSFRNA
-321 SDETER
+321 SDETQR
-327 NQAKWILMG
+327 NQVKWILMG
-336 CVAAL
+336 CIAAL
-341 APIVYSGYI
+341 APIVYSGFI
-350 VFTDASRFGQ
+350 VFTDASRFGR

-377 FSVSITRYKLIQLSQ
+377 FSVSITRYTLIQLSQ

-407 GLIYYGIVFLGMLLV
+407 GLIYYGIVFSGMLLV
-422 GTQFIERPSLSQV
+422 GTQFIEQPSLSQV

-475 RKMSQAIENLVDPL
+475 RKMSQAIESLVDPL

-515 DFSGFK
+515 DFPGFK
-521 LADYLGNSPRQDV
+521 LADYLGNAPRQDV
-534 VYNDSVLAKVL
+534 IYNDSVLAKVL
-545 LKGESVCLDLASMPG
+545 LKGESVCLDLASMPS

-565 KILNSL
+565 KVLNSL
-571 GGVTVVPL
+571 GGVTIVPL

-651 QSQLSRSSQVSEL
+651 QSQLSRGSQLSEV
-664 TDGQMGD
+664 TDGQVTD
-671 ATTINTAFGLYPNTQ
+671 ALSVNTAGELHLNGQ
-686 PQKLVGSSLQI
+686 AQKLVGSSQQI

-708 PGGSAVLLCGES
+708 PGGSAVLLRGES

-727 AQVVHDQSSRADKPF
+727 AQVLHEQSSRADKPF

-816 NAPVQV
+816 NVPIQV

-853 FPITIPALRDREDD
+853 FPITIPTLKERDDD
-867 IPELSYYFLQKVC
+867 IPELSYYFLQKAC
-880 DKIGKTISSID
+880 YKLGKTIVSID

-915 RAVVITSSNSLLV
+915 RGVVITSSKSLQV

-942 KTSAGVISSD
+942 NSSVEVANSGQG
-952 PRLVKITDQSKFDY
+952 LIKVTDQSKSDY
-966 LRREKDKIL
+966 LRREKDKIF

-981 GGNKSKVARNLG
+981 GGNKSKASRSLG

>member
-1 MVDSLI
+1 M
-7 LFQKGLFLFSPKFL
+7 FSPKFI
-21 IWAFLREAKV
+21 IWAFFREAKV
-31 HNRTLVLAG
+31 HNRTLVLTG
-40 SFLAMVFSFAVVF
+40 SLLAMVFSFAVVF

-65 AFSLDIQYFQKENLF
+65 VFSLDIQYFQKENLLNS
-80 DSNQDL
+80 DQEL
-86 PLTGDRITALDG
+86 PQTGDKITALDETT
-98 NPIFSWPQF
+98 IYSWPQF
-107 LRTVQHLPF
+107 LRTVQQLPIRN
-116 SDPANGVP
+116 SANGVP

-130 FYRPNDQTYH
+130 FYRPSDQTNH
-140 ESVLLYGQTS
+140 EALLLYGQTS

-159 WLVLKMGMVFAG
+159 WLVLKMAMVFAG
-171 GLILWWKPAE
+171 GLILWWKPTE

-231 FMIFPKK
+231 FMIFPKQ

-243 RRPLATFLVV
+243 RRPLVTFSVV
-253 YGVPCLFLF
+253 YGVPSLFLF
-262 LMVTGYLRLRLIY
+262 LMITGYFRLRMIY
-275 GVDSASAEGANFIL
+275 GVDAASAEGSNFIL
-289 HEMLLEIYFC
+289 REMLLEIYFY
-299 LAVSFVWFLGCIAC
+299 LAVAFVWFLGCIGC
-313 LIHSFRSA
+313 LIHSFRNA
-321 SDETER
+321 SDETQR
-327 NQAKWILMG
+327 NQVKWILMG
-336 CVAAL
+336 CIAAL
-341 APIVYSGYI
+341 APIVYSGFI
-350 VFTDASRFGQ
+350 VFTDASRFGR

-407 GLIYYGIVFLGMLLV
+407 GLIYYGIVFSGMLLV
-422 GTQFIERPSLSQV
+422 GTQFIEQPSLSQV

-475 RKMSQAIENLVDPL
+475 RKMSQAIESLVDPL

-515 DFSGFK
+515 DFPGFK
-521 LADYLGNSPRQDV
+521 LADYLGNAPRQDII
-534 VYNDSVLAKVL
+534 YNDSVLAKVL
-545 LKGESVCLDLASMPG
+545 LKGESVCLDLASMPS

-571 GGVTVVPL
+571 GGVTIVPL

-651 QSQLSRSSQVSEL
+651 QSQLSRGSQLSEV
-664 TDGQMGD
+664 TDGQVTD
-671 ATTINTAFGLYPNTQ
+671 DLSANTAGELNLNGQ
-686 PQKLVGSSLQI
+686 AQKLVGSSQQI
-697 KYVMELVGKVA
+697 KYVMELVGKVS
-708 PGGSAVLLCGES
+708 PGGSAVLLRGAS

-727 AQVVHDQSSRADKPF
+727 AQVLHEQSSRADKPF

-816 NAPVQV
+816 NVPIQV

-853 FPITIPALRDREDD
+853 FPITIPTLKERDDD
-867 IPELSYYFLQKVC
+867 IPELSYYFLQKAC
-880 DKIGKTISSID
+880 YKLGKTIVSID

-915 RAVVITSSNSLLV
+915 RGVVITSSKSLQV

-942 KTSAGVISSD
+942 NSSAEVANSGQGLIKV
-952 PRLVKITDQSKFDY
+952 TDQSKSDY
-966 LRREKDKIL
+966 LRKEKDKIF

-981 GGNKSKVARNLG
+981 GGNKSKASRSLG

>member
-1 MVDSLI
+1 ML
-7 LFQKGLFLFSPKFL
+7 SPKFL
-21 IWAFLREAKV
+21 VWAFLREAKV
-31 HNRTLVLAG
+31 HNRALVLVG
-40 SFLAMVFSFAVVF
+40 SILAMVFSFVVVF
-53 YSWSFPEIGVRA
+53 YSWSYPEIGIRA
-65 AFSLDIQYFQKENLF
+65 AFSLDIQYFQKENLLNS
-80 DSNQDL
+80 DQDL
-86 PLTGDRITALDG
+86 PLTGDKITALDG
-98 NPIFSWPQF
+98 NPIFTWPQF
-107 LRTVQHLPF
+107 LRTVQQLPF
-116 SDPANGVP
+116 RDSSNGAI
-124 NTVRLG
+124 NTVRLS
-130 FYRPNDQTYH
+130 FYRPSDQSNH
-140 ESVLLYGQTS
+140 ESVLVYGQTS
-150 LENMIPSFL
+150 FENMVPSFL
-159 WLVLKMGMVFAG
+159 WLVLKMAMVFAG
-171 GLILWWKPAE
+171 GLILWWKPTE

-243 RRPLATFLVV
+243 RRPFTTFLVV
-253 YGVPCLFLF
+253 YGVPCIFLF
-262 LMVTGYLRLRLIY
+262 LMVTGYFRLRLIY
-275 GVDSASAEGANFIL
+275 GVDAASAEGANFIL
-289 HEMLLEIYFC
+289 REMLLEIYFY
-299 LAVSFVWFLGCIAC
+299 LAVAFVWFLGCIGC

-321 SDETER
+321 SDETQR
-327 NQAKWILMG
+327 IQAKWILMG

-350 VFTDASRFGQ
+350 VFTDASRFGR
-360 GGATWP
+360 GGTTWP

-377 FSVSITRYKLIQLSQ
+377 FSVSITRYKLIQISQ

-407 GLIYYGIVFLGMLLV
+407 GLIYYGIVFSGMLLV
-422 GTQFIERPSLSQV
+422 GTQVIEQPSLSQV

-508 SVFLKAP
+508 AVYLKAP
-515 DFSGFK
+515 DFQGFK
-521 LADYLGNSPRQDV
+521 LVDYLGNAPRQEV
-534 VYNDSVLAKVL
+534 IYNDNILAKVL
-545 LKGESVCLDLASMPG
+545 FKGESVCLDLVSMPG
-560 DPAIR
+560 DPAVR
-565 KILNSL
+565 KVLNSL
-571 GGVTVVPL
+571 GGVAIVPL

-584 LTGFLVL
+584 LAGFLVL
-591 GQKGSGAFTID
+591 GQKGSGSFTID

-624 KKIDLLNNELKG
+624 KRIDLLNNELKD

-651 QSQLSRSSQVSEL
+651 QSQLSRSSQAPESI
-664 TDGQMGD
+664 DGQMVD
-671 ATTINTAFGLYPNTQ
+671 LAATSPASGVQPNVQ
-686 PQKLVGSSLQI
+686 SQKLVGSSSEI
-697 KYVMELVGKVA
+697 KYVIELIGKVA
-708 PGGSAVLLCGES
+708 AGGSAVLLRGES

-727 AQVVHDQSSRADKPF
+727 AQVLHDQSSRSDKPF
-742 VKVHCGALS
+742 IKVHCGALS

-758 LFGHVKGAFTSAIKD
+758 LFGHVKGAFTNAIKD

-816 NAPVQV
+816 NVPVQV

-867 IPELSYYFLQKVC
+867 IPELSYYFLQKAC
-880 DKIGKTISSID
+880 AKIGKSIVSIED
-891 DEALLCLRAFS
+891 DALLCLRAFS

-915 RAVVITSSNSLLV
+915 RAVVITSSNSLMV
-928 DDLPDEIKAMAYDF
+928 DDLPDEIKAMSYDVNPSVETANPGQGLI
-942 KTSAGVISSD
+942 KV
-952 PRLVKITDQSKFDY
+952 TDQSKFDY

-975 QALSQH
+975 QALLQH
-981 GGNKSKVARNLG
+981 GGNKSKVARSLG
-993 MARST
+993 VARST

>member
-1 MVDSLI
+1 
-7 LFQKGLFLFSPKFL
+7 
-21 IWAFLREAKV
+21 
-31 HNRTLVLAG
+31 
-40 SFLAMVFSFAVVF
+40 MVFSFAVVF

-65 AFSLDIQYFQKENLF
+65 VFSLDIQYFQKENLLNS
-80 DSNQDL
+80 DQEL
-86 PLTGDRITALDG
+86 PLTGDKITALDG
-98 NPIFSWPQF
+98 NTIYSWPQF
-107 LRTVQHLPF
+107 LRTVQQLPIRN
-116 SDPANGVP
+116 SADGVP

-130 FYRPNDQTYH
+130 FYRPSDQTNH
-140 ESVLLYGQTS
+140 ESLLLYGQTS

-159 WLVLKMGMVFAG
+159 WLVLKMAMVFAG
-171 GLILWWKPAE
+171 GLILWWKPTE

-198 MGGYHWWRIATQPV
+198 MGGYHWWRIATQPI

-231 FMIFPKK
+231 FMIFPKQ

-243 RRPLATFLVV
+243 RRPLVTFSLV
-253 YGVPCLFLF
+253 YGVPSLFLF
-262 LMVTGYLRLRLIY
+262 LMITGYFRLRMIY
-275 GVDSASAEGANFIL
+275 GVDAASAEGSNFIL
-289 HEMLLEIYFC
+289 REMLLEIYFY
-299 LAVSFVWFLGCIAC
+299 LAVAFVWFLGCIGC
-313 LIHSFRSA
+313 LIHSFRNA
-321 SDETER
+321 SDETQR
-327 NQAKWILMG
+327 NQVKWILMG
-336 CVAAL
+336 CIAAL
-341 APIVYSGYI
+341 APIVYSGFI
-350 VFTDASRFGQ
+350 VFTDASRFGR

-407 GLIYYGIVFLGMLLV
+407 GLIYYGIVFSGMLLV
-422 GTQFIERPSLSQV
+422 GTQFIEQPSLSQV

-475 RKMSQAIENLVDPL
+475 RKMSQAIESLVDPL

-515 DFSGFK
+515 DFPGFK
-521 LADYLGNSPRQDV
+521 LADYLGNAPRQDV
-534 VYNDSVLAKVL
+534 IYNDSVLAKVL
-545 LKGESVCLDLASMPG
+545 LKGESVCLDLASMPS

-565 KILNSL
+565 KVLNSL
-571 GGVTVVPL
+571 GGVTIVPL

-636 KVVKIA
+636 KIVKIA

-651 QSQLSRSSQVSEL
+651 QSQLSRGSQLSEV
-664 TDGQMGD
+664 TDGQVTD
-671 ATTINTAFGLYPNTQ
+671 ALSVNTAGELHLNGQ
-686 PQKLVGSSLQI
+686 AQKLVGSSQQI

-708 PGGSAVLLCGES
+708 PGGSAVLLRGES

-727 AQVVHDQSSRADKPF
+727 AQVLHEQSSRADKPF

-816 NAPVQV
+816 NVPIQV

-853 FPITIPALRDREDD
+853 FPITIPTLKERDDD
-867 IPELSYYFLQKVC
+867 IPELSYYFLQKAC
-880 DKIGKTISSID
+880 YKLGKTIVSID

-915 RAVVITSSNSLLV
+915 RGVVITSSKSLQV

-942 KTSAGVISSD
+942 NSSVEVANSGQG
-952 PRLVKITDQSKFDY
+952 LIKVTDQSKSDY
-966 LRREKDKIL
+966 LRREKDKIF

-981 GGNKSKVARNLG
+981 GGNKSKASRSLG

>member
-1 MVDSLI
+1 
-7 LFQKGLFLFSPKFL
+7 
-21 IWAFLREAKV
+21 
-31 HNRTLVLAG
+31 
-40 SFLAMVFSFAVVF
+40 MVFSFAVVF

-65 AFSLDIQYFQKENLF
+65 VFSLDIQYFQKENLLNS
-80 DSNQDL
+80 DQEL
-86 PLTGDRITALDG
+86 PLTGDKITALDG
-98 NPIFSWPQF
+98 NTIYSWPQF
-107 LRTVQHLPF
+107 LRTVQQLPIRN
-116 SDPANGVP
+116 SADGVP

-130 FYRPNDQTYH
+130 FYRPSDQTNH
-140 ESVLLYGQTS
+140 ESLLLYGQTS

-159 WLVLKMGMVFAG
+159 WLVLKMAMVFAG
-171 GLILWWKPAE
+171 GLILWWKPTE

-198 MGGYHWWRIATQPV
+198 MGGYHWWRIATQPM

-231 FMIFPKK
+231 FMIFPKQ

-243 RRPLATFLVV
+243 RRPLVTFSLV
-253 YGVPCLFLF
+253 YGVPSLFLF
-262 LMVTGYLRLRLIY
+262 LMITGYFRLRMIY
-275 GVDSASAEGANFIL
+275 GVDAASAEGSNFIL
-289 HEMLLEIYFC
+289 REMLLEIYFY
-299 LAVSFVWFLGCIAC
+299 LAVAFVWFLGCIGC
-313 LIHSFRSA
+313 LIHSFRNA
-321 SDETER
+321 SDETQR
-327 NQAKWILMG
+327 NQVKWILMG
-336 CVAAL
+336 CIAAL
-341 APIVYSGYI
+341 APIVYSGFI
-350 VFTDASRFGQ
+350 VFTDASRFGR

-407 GLIYYGIVFLGMLLV
+407 GLIYYGIVFSGMLLV
-422 GTQFIERPSLSQV
+422 GTQFIEQPSLSQV

-475 RKMSQAIENLVDPL
+475 RKMSQAIESLVDPL

-515 DFSGFK
+515 DFPGFK
-521 LADYLGNSPRQDV
+521 LADYLGNAPRQDV
-534 VYNDSVLAKVL
+534 IYNDSVLAKVL
-545 LKGESVCLDLASMPG
+545 LKGESVCLDLASMPS

-565 KILNSL
+565 KVLNAL
-571 GGVTVVPL
+571 GGVTIVPL

-636 KVVKIA
+636 KIVKIA

-651 QSQLSRSSQVSEL
+651 QSQLSRGSQLSEV
-664 TDGQMGD
+664 TDGQVTD
-671 ATTINTAFGLYPNTQ
+671 ALSVNTAGELHLNGQ
-686 PQKLVGSSLQI
+686 AQKLVGSSQQI

-708 PGGSAVLLCGES
+708 PGGSAVLLRGES

-727 AQVVHDQSSRADKPF
+727 AQVLHEQSSRADKPF

-816 NAPVQV
+816 NVPIQV

-853 FPITIPALRDREDD
+853 FPITIPTLKERDDD
-867 IPELSYYFLQKVC
+867 IPELSYYFLQKAC
-880 DKIGKTISSID
+880 YKLGKTIVSID

-915 RAVVITSSNSLLV
+915 RGVVITSSKSLQV

-942 KTSAGVISSD
+942 NSSVEVANSGQG
-952 PRLVKITDQSKFDY
+952 LIKVTDQSKSDY
-966 LRREKDKIL
+966 LRREKDKIF

-981 GGNKSKVARNLG
+981 GGNKSKASRSLG

>member
-1 MVDSLI
+1 M
-7 LFQKGLFLFSPKFL
+7 FSPKFL
-21 IWAFLREAKV
+21 VWAFFREATV
-31 HNRTLVLAG
+31 HNRVLVVFG
-40 SFLAMVFSFAVVF
+40 SFLALVFSCAVVF
-53 YSWSFPEIGVRA
+53 YSWSFPEVGVRT
-65 AFSLDIQYFQKENLF
+65 AFSLDIQYFQKENLLNS
-80 DSNQDL
+80 DQDL
-86 PLTGDRITALDG
+86 PKTGDKITALDG
-98 NPIFSWPQF
+98 NTIFSWPQF
-107 LRTVQHLPF
+107 LRTVQQLPF
-116 SDPANGVP
+116 RDSSDGVP
-124 NTVRLG
+124 HTVRLS
-130 FYRPNDQTYH
+130 FYRPSDNTNH
-140 ESVLLYGQTS
+140 EAVLLYDQTS

-159 WLVLKMGMVFAG
+159 WLVLKMAMVFAG
-171 GLILWWKPAE
+171 GLILWWKPAD

-198 MGGYHWWRIATQPV
+198 MGGYHWWRIATQPL
-212 LIFCFQAGAIFLP
+212 LIFCFEAGAIFLP

-238 KLFLV
+238 KLFLI
-243 RRPLATFLVV
+243 RRPLVTFSVV

-262 LMVTGYLRLRLIY
+262 LMITGYFRLRLIY
-275 GVDSASAEGANFIL
+275 GVDVASAEGANFIL
-289 HEMLLEIYFC
+289 REMLLEIYFY
-299 LAVSFVWFLGCIAC
+299 LAVAFVWFLGCIAC
-313 LIHSFRSA
+313 LIHSFRNA
-321 SDETER
+321 SDETQR
-327 NQAKWILMG
+327 NQAKWILVG
-336 CVAAL
+336 CIAAL
-341 APIVYSGYI
+341 APIVYSGFI
-350 VFTDASRFGQ
+350 VFTDASRFGR

-407 GLIYYGIVFLGMLLV
+407 GLIYYGIVFSGMLLV
-422 GTQFIERPSLSQV
+422 GTQFIEQPSLSQV
-435 AMVSGTAMIIILM
+435 GMVSGTAMIIILM

-475 RKMSQAIENLVDPL
+475 RKMSQAIESLVDPL

-515 DFSGFK
+515 DFPGFK
-521 LADYLGNSPRQDV
+521 LADYLGNAPRLDV
-534 VYNDSVLAKVL
+534 VYNDSVLAKLL

-560 DPAIR
+560 DPAVR
-565 KILNSL
+565 KVLNSL
-571 GGVTVVPL
+571 GGVTIVPL

-636 KVVKIA
+636 KIVKIA

-651 QSQLSRSSQVSEL
+651 QSQLSRGSQGSEL
-664 TDGQMGD
+664 VDGQVVD
-671 ATTINTAFGLYPNTQ
+671 ASIINPTSGPQPNGQ
-686 PQKLVGSSLQI
+686 SQKLVGSSLQI

-708 PGGSAVLLCGES
+708 PGGSAVLLRGES

-727 AQVVHDQSSRADKPF
+727 AQVLHDQSSRADKPF

-816 NAPVQV
+816 NVPVQV

-853 FPITIPALRDREDD
+853 FPITIPALKDREDD
-867 IPELSYYFLQKVC
+867 IPELSYYFLQKAC
-880 DKIGKTISSID
+880 IKIGKEITSID
-891 DEALLCLRAFS
+891 DDALLCLRAFS

-915 RAVVITSSNSLLV
+915 RAVVITSSNSLLI

-942 KTSAGVISSD
+942 NPSSN
-952 PRLVKITDQSKFDY
+952 PNNSGQGLMTKITDQSKSDY

-981 GGNKSKVARNLG
+981 GGNKSKAARNLG
-993 MARST
+993 VARST

>member
-1 MVDSLI
+1 
-7 LFQKGLFLFSPKFL
+7 
-21 IWAFLREAKV
+21 
-31 HNRTLVLAG
+31 
-40 SFLAMVFSFAVVF
+40 MVFSFAVVF

-65 AFSLDIQYFQKENLF
+65 VFSLDIQYFQKENLLNS
-80 DSNQDL
+80 DQEL
-86 PLTGDRITALDG
+86 PLTGDKITALDG
-98 NPIFSWPQF
+98 NTIYSWPQF
-107 LRTVQHLPF
+107 LRTVQQLPIRN
-116 SDPANGVP
+116 SADGVP

-130 FYRPNDQTYH
+130 FYRPSDQTNH
-140 ESVLLYGQTS
+140 ESLLLYGQTS

-159 WLVLKMGMVFAG
+159 WLVLKMAMVFAG
-171 GLILWWKPAE
+171 GLILWWKPTE

-198 MGGYHWWRIATQPV
+198 MGGYHWWRIATQPM

-231 FMIFPKK
+231 FMIFPKQ

-243 RRPLATFLVV
+243 RRPLVTFSLV
-253 YGVPCLFLF
+253 YGVPSLFLF
-262 LMVTGYLRLRLIY
+262 LMITGYFRLRMIY
-275 GVDSASAEGANFIL
+275 GVDAASAEGSNFIL
-289 HEMLLEIYFC
+289 REMLLEIYFY
-299 LAVSFVWFLGCIAC
+299 LAVAFVWFLGCIGC
-313 LIHSFRSA
+313 LIHSFRNA
-321 SDETER
+321 SDETQR
-327 NQAKWILMG
+327 NQVKWILMG
-336 CVAAL
+336 CIAAL
-341 APIVYSGYI
+341 APIVYSGFI
-350 VFTDASRFGQ
+350 VFTDASRFGR

-407 GLIYYGIVFLGMLLV
+407 GLIYYGIVFSGMLLV
-422 GTQFIERPSLSQV
+422 GTQFIEQPSLSQV

-475 RKMSQAIENLVDPL
+475 RKMSQAIESLVDPL

-515 DFSGFK
+515 DFPGFK
-521 LADYLGNSPRQDV
+521 LADYLGNAPRQDV
-534 VYNDSVLAKVL
+534 IYNDSVLAKVL
-545 LKGESVCLDLASMPG
+545 LKGESVCLDLASMPS

-565 KILNSL
+565 KVLNSL
-571 GGVTVVPL
+571 GGVTIVPL

-651 QSQLSRSSQVSEL
+651 QSQLSRGSQLSEV
-664 TDGQMGD
+664 TDGQVTD
-671 ATTINTAFGLYPNTQ
+671 ALSVNTAGELHLNGQ
-686 PQKLVGSSLQI
+686 AQKLVGSSQQI

-708 PGGSAVLLCGES
+708 PGGSAVLLRGES

-727 AQVVHDQSSRADKPF
+727 AQVLHEQSSRADKPF

-816 NAPVQV
+816 NVPIQV

-853 FPITIPALRDREDD
+853 FPITIPTLKERDDD
-867 IPELSYYFLQKVC
+867 IPELSYYFLQKAC
-880 DKIGKTISSID
+880 YKLGKTIVSID

-915 RAVVITSSNSLLV
+915 RGVVITSSKSLQV

-942 KTSAGVISSD
+942 NSSVEVANSGQG
-952 PRLVKITDQSKFDY
+952 LIKVTDQSKSDY
-966 LRREKDKIL
+966 LRREKDKIF

-981 GGNKSKVARNLG
+981 GGNKSKASRSLG

>member
-1 MVDSLI
+1 M
-7 LFQKGLFLFSPKFL
+7 FSPKFVV
-21 IWAFLREAKV
+21 WAFLREAKV
-31 HNRTLVLAG
+31 HNRTLVLTG

-65 AFSLDIQYFQKENLF
+65 VFSLDIQYFQKENLLNS
-80 DSNQDL
+80 DQEL
-86 PLTGDRITALDG
+86 PLTGDKITALDG
-98 NPIFSWPQF
+98 NTIYSWPQF
-107 LRTVQHLPF
+107 LRTVQQLPIRN
-116 SDPANGVP
+116 SADGVP

-130 FYRPNDQTYH
+130 FYRPSDQTNH
-140 ESVLLYGQTS
+140 ESLLLYGQTS

-159 WLVLKMGMVFAG
+159 WLVLKMAMVFAG
-171 GLILWWKPAE
+171 GLILWWKPTE

-198 MGGYHWWRIATQPV
+198 MGGYHWWRIATQPM

-231 FMIFPKK
+231 FMIFPKQ

-243 RRPLATFLVV
+243 RRPLVTFSVV
-253 YGVPCLFLF
+253 YGVPSLFLF
-262 LMVTGYLRLRLIY
+262 LMITGYFRLRMIY
-275 GVDSASAEGANFIL
+275 GVDAASAEGSNFIL
-289 HEMLLEIYFC
+289 REMLLEIYFY
-299 LAVSFVWFLGCIAC
+299 LAVAFVWFLGCIGC
-313 LIHSFRSA
+313 LIHSFRNA
-321 SDETER
+321 SDETQR
-327 NQAKWILMG
+327 NQVKWILMG
-336 CVAAL
+336 CIAAL
-341 APIVYSGYI
+341 APIVYSGFI
-350 VFTDASRFGQ
+350 VFTDASRFGR

-407 GLIYYGIVFLGMLLV
+407 GLIYYGIVFSGMLLV
-422 GTQFIERPSLSQV
+422 GTQFIEQPSLSQV

-475 RKMSQAIENLVDPL
+475 RKMSQAIESLVDPL

-515 DFSGFK
+515 DFPGFK
-521 LADYLGNSPRQDV
+521 LADYLGNAPRQDV
-534 VYNDSVLAKVL
+534 IYNDSVLAKVL
-545 LKGESVCLDLASMPG
+545 LKGESVCLDLASMPS

-565 KILNSL
+565 KVLNSL
-571 GGVTVVPL
+571 GGVTIVPL

-651 QSQLSRSSQVSEL
+651 QSQLSRGSQLSEV
-664 TDGQMGD
+664 TDGQVTD
-671 ATTINTAFGLYPNTQ
+671 ALSVNTAGELHLNGQ
-686 PQKLVGSSLQI
+686 AQKLVGSSQQI

-708 PGGSAVLLCGES
+708 PGGSAVLLRGES

-727 AQVVHDQSSRADKPF
+727 AQVLHEQSSRADKPF

-816 NAPVQV
+816 NVPIQV

-853 FPITIPALRDREDD
+853 FPITIPTLKERDDD
-867 IPELSYYFLQKVC
+867 IPELSYYFLQKAC
-880 DKIGKTISSID
+880 YKLGKTIVSID

-915 RAVVITSSNSLLV
+915 RGVVITSSKSLQV

-942 KTSAGVISSD
+942 NSSVEVTNSGQG
-952 PRLVKITDQSKFDY
+952 LIKVTDQSKSDY
-966 LRREKDKIL
+966 LRREKDKIF

-981 GGNKSKVARNLG
+981 GGNKSKASRSLG

>member
-1 MVDSLI
+1 M
-7 LFQKGLFLFSPKFL
+7 FSPKFVV
-21 IWAFLREAKV
+21 WAFLREAKV
-31 HNRTLVLAG
+31 HNRTLVLTG

-65 AFSLDIQYFQKENLF
+65 VFSLDIQYFQKENLLNS
-80 DSNQDL
+80 DQEL
-86 PLTGDRITALDG
+86 PLTGDKITALDG
-98 NPIFSWPQF
+98 NTIYSWPQF
-107 LRTVQHLPF
+107 LRTVQQLPIRN
-116 SDPANGVP
+116 SADGVP

-130 FYRPNDQTYH
+130 FYRPSDQTNH
-140 ESVLLYGQTS
+140 ESLLLYGQTS

-159 WLVLKMGMVFAG
+159 WLVLKMAMVFAG
-171 GLILWWKPAE
+171 GLILWWKPTE

-198 MGGYHWWRIATQPV
+198 MGGYHWWRIATQPI

-231 FMIFPKK
+231 FMIFPKQ

-243 RRPLATFLVV
+243 RRPLVTFSLV
-253 YGVPCLFLF
+253 YGVPSLFLF
-262 LMVTGYLRLRLIY
+262 LMITGYFRLRMIY
-275 GVDSASAEGANFIL
+275 GVDAASAEGSNFIL
-289 HEMLLEIYFC
+289 REMLLEIYFY
-299 LAVSFVWFLGCIAC
+299 LAVAFVWFLGCIGC
-313 LIHSFRSA
+313 LIHSFRNA
-321 SDETER
+321 SDETQR
-327 NQAKWILMG
+327 NQVKWILMG
-336 CVAAL
+336 CIAAL
-341 APIVYSGYI
+341 APIVYSGFI
-350 VFTDASRFGQ
+350 VFTDASRFGR

-407 GLIYYGIVFLGMLLV
+407 GLIYYGIVFSGMLLV
-422 GTQFIERPSLSQV
+422 GTQFIEQPSLSQV

-475 RKMSQAIENLVDPL
+475 RKMSQAIESLVDPL

-515 DFSGFK
+515 DFPGFK
-521 LADYLGNSPRQDV
+521 LADYLGNAPRQDV
-534 VYNDSVLAKVL
+534 IYNDSVLAKVL
-545 LKGESVCLDLASMPG
+545 LKGESVCLDLASMPS

-565 KILNSL
+565 KVLNSL
-571 GGVTVVPL
+571 GGVTIVPL

-651 QSQLSRSSQVSEL
+651 QSQLSRGSQLSEV
-664 TDGQMGD
+664 TDGQVTD
-671 ATTINTAFGLYPNTQ
+671 ALSVNTAGELHLNGQ
-686 PQKLVGSSLQI
+686 AQKLVGSSQQI

-708 PGGSAVLLCGES
+708 PGGSAVLLRGES

-727 AQVVHDQSSRADKPF
+727 AQVLHEQSSRADKPF

-816 NAPVQV
+816 NVPIQV

-853 FPITIPALRDREDD
+853 FPITIPTLKERDDD
-867 IPELSYYFLQKVC
+867 IPELSYYFLQKAC
-880 DKIGKTISSID
+880 YKLGKTIVSID

-915 RAVVITSSNSLLV
+915 RGVVITSSKSLQV

-942 KTSAGVISSD
+942 NSSVEVANSGQG
-952 PRLVKITDQSKFDY
+952 LIKVTDQSKSDY
-966 LRREKDKIL
+966 LRREKDKIF

-981 GGNKSKVARNLG
+981 GGNKSKASRSLG